1 MKLLDLVAKLSFDDS
16 EFKSGVKSSESGITG
31 LGKTI
36 AGVVSAGAILKLG
49 KDAITTGMNFDSAM
63 SQVGATMGLTQEEI
77 NSTDGVFQKLRK
89 TALEMGSSTK
99 FSASEAA
106 EGLNYLAMSGMDA
119 DTMMKA
125 LPITL
130 QMAGASGIDLATTCD
145 KLTNIM
151 SALGLASKDSA
162 TYMDNMGAVT
172 DVFALTST
180 KANTDVMGLYES
192 ISQVGATARV
202 MQDPLTELSVATG
215 ILADNDIQASEAGTI
230 LRNLLLSLTA
240 PTDKA
245 KKAMDELGFSAFD
258 TNGELRPM
266 QDILQELNSKFSQM
280 TTEEKMNIMN
290 KIFNKT
296 DLKGIN
302 ALLGESGDRWDELQI
317 AIEECEGSAE
327 QMYKT
332 QNDNLKG
339 SLTELSS
346 AVEGLKIAISDKL
359 TPAIRPVVEAITKF
373 AQEVTKVI
381 QGAEDANPVLK
392 ALAMVLTALA
402 GAFVAVKI
410 ASFISSLASMVG
422 ALVLTIGTTGGLT
435 GALGLLAGAMSIN
448 PITLIIGAIGALI
461 TAFIYL
467 WNTSEGFRNFWINLW
482 NGIKSVFQP
491 VCEFLM
497 EGLGKI
503 KDWFGFEWD
512 KSATWGENLL
522 NLFKQLAIKIPELMF
537 KWLSFLPVLFWKALG
552 AIIDY
557 VVEWSSNMWNNFID
571 MCKNILRSI
580 GEWFSQLPQLISEW
594 LSTTIANVSNWVIEM
609 IGKFIEMCT
618 NILQNIKEWFSQ
630 LPYAIGYWLS
640 FSFLTV
646 VSWVDDMCQSIW
658 NLGVFILQTI
668 VEFFSQLPGKI
679 WDFLKMAWDKT
690 STWAVDMWN
699 KFTEMCVN
707 IFNSVVEWFSKL
719 PGKIWEF
726 LTSAWQKVSVW
737 ASDMWN
743 KFREM
748 CINVFNVVVE
758 WFSQLP
764 GKLWNFLMQAIQ
776 KVGEFASNMRN
787 KASEAG
793 RWFSDTLINIVSQ
806 IPSQMI
812 NIGKNIVQGVWNGI
826 KSMASTFMNN
836 VKNFF
841 SGIVDGAKSALGIHS
856 PSREMRDEVGKWIPA
871 GVGVGIERAMPD
883 LERQLQEDME
893 NLTNVKFTPKIDSTL
908 ELANSINSM
917 NQRNIEV
924 QFNVDGR
931 EFNRQVVAPYQD
943 VVSRYNDI
951 RRVR

>member
-16 EFKSGVKSSESGITG
+16 EFGSGVKKSENSITS

-49 KDAITTGMNFDSAM
+49 KDAINTGMNFDSAM
-63 SQVGATMGLTQEEI
+63 SQVAATMGLTQDEI
-77 NSTDGVFQKLRK
+77 NSTDGVFQKLRT
-89 TALEMGSSTK
+89 TALDMGSSTK

-151 SALGLASKDSA
+151 SSLGLASKDSA
-162 TYMDNMGAVT
+162 TYMNNMGTVT

-202 MQDPLTELSVATG
+202 MQNPLSELSIATG

-240 PTDKA
+240 PTDSA

-266 QDILQELNSKFSQM
+266 QDILQELNEKFSQM

-302 ALLGESGDRWDELQI
+302 ALLGESGDRWDELEI
-317 AIEECEGSAE
+317 AIDNCEGSAE

-359 TPAIRPVVEAITKF
+359 TPAIRPVVEVITKF
-373 AQEVTKVI
+373 AQEITKVI
-381 QGAEDANPVLK
+381 QGSEDANPVLE
-392 ALAMVLTALA
+392 ALAMVLTILA

-410 ASFISSLASMVG
+410 SSFISSLVSMVG
-422 ALVLTIGTTGGLT
+422 ALVLTIETAGGLT
-435 GALGLLAGAMSIN
+435 GALGLLSGAMNIN

-461 TAFIYL
+461 AAFIYL
-467 WNTSEGFRNFWINLW
+467 WNTSEGFRNFWINMWENVTSFFQNAW
-482 NGIKSVFQP
+482 NVIVSFVTQTIPQMISDIGTWFSELPSKIGEWLSVTLDNVGQWISDMWNK
-491 VCEFLM
+491 FLEM
-497 EGLGKI
+497 CSNILNTIAEWFSQLPYKISYFLGYGLATTVQWVTNMINNIVQMCVKIFNTIVEWFSQLPGKI
-503 KDWFGFEWD
+503 
-512 KSATWGENLL
+512 
-522 NLFKQLAIKIPELMF
+522 
-537 KWLSFLPVLFWKALG
+537 LSFLTDAYQKASTW
-552 AIIDY
+552 AI
-557 VVEWSSNMWNNFID
+557 NMWNKFIE
-571 MCKNILRSI
+571 MCKNVLNSI
-580 GEWFSQLPQLISEW
+580 GEWFSQLPS
-594 LSTTIANVSNWVIEM
+594 
-609 IGKFIEMCT
+609 
-618 NILQNIKEWFSQ
+618 
-630 LPYAIGYWLS
+630 
-640 FSFLTV
+640 
-646 VSWVDDMCQSIW
+646 
-658 NLGVFILQTI
+658 
-668 VEFFSQLPGKI
+668 KI
-679 WDFLKMAWDKT
+679 
-690 STWAVDMWN
+690 
-699 KFTEMCVN
+699 
-707 IFNSVVEWFSKL
+707 
-719 PGKIWEF
+719 
-726 LTSAWQKVSVW
+726 
-737 ASDMWN
+737 
-743 KFREM
+743 
-748 CINVFNVVVE
+748 
-758 WFSQLP
+758 
-764 GKLWNFLMQAIQ
+764 WNFLTQAIQ
-776 KVGEFASNMRN
+776 RVGEFANNMRN

-793 RWFSDTLINIVSQ
+793 RWFSNTLINIVSQ

-812 NIGKNIVQGVWNGI
+812 NIGRNIVQGVWNGI
-826 KSMASTFMNN
+826 QSMASTFTNN

-841 SGIVDGAKSALGIHS
+841 SGIVNSAKSALGIHS

-893 NLTNVKFTPKIDSTL
+893 NLTNVKFTPKVDSTL
-908 ELANSINSM
+908 ELANSISSM

-943 VVSRYNDI
+943 EVRRYNDI

>member
-49 KDAITTGMNFDSAM
+49 KDAITTGMNFDSSM
-63 SQVGATMGLTQEEI
+63 SQVAATMGLTQDEI

-89 TALEMGSSTK
+89 TALEMGSTTK
-99 FSASEAA
+99 FSSTEASQ
-106 EGLNYLAMSGMDA
+106 GLNYLAMAGLDA

-162 TYMDNMGAVT
+162 TYMNNMGAVT

-192 ISQVGATARV
+192 ISQVGATARI

-215 ILADNDIQASEAGTI
+215 ILADNDIQASESGTI

-240 PTDKA
+240 PTDSA

-381 QGAEDANPVLK
+381 QGVEDANPVLK
-392 ALAMVLTALA
+392 ALAVVLTALA
-402 GAFVAVKI
+402 GAFVTVKI

-435 GALGLLAGAMSIN
+435 GALKLLGGAMNIN
-448 PITLIIGAIGALI
+448 PITLIIGAIGGLV

-467 WNTSEGFRNFWINLW
+467 WNTSEGFRNFWINMWENVTNFFQWAW
-482 NGIKSVFQP
+482 NGIVSFVTQTIPKMISDIGVWFSELP
-491 VCEFLM
+491 
-497 EGLGKI
+497 GK
-503 KDWFGFEWD
+503 
-512 KSATWGENLL
+512 
-522 NLFKQLAIKIPELMF
+522 
-537 KWLSFLPVLFWKALG
+537 
-552 AIIDY
+552 
-557 VVEWSSNMWNNFID
+557 
-571 MCKNILRSI
+571 I
-580 GEWFSQLPQLISEW
+580 GEWISKT
-594 LSTTIANVSNWVIEM
+594 LSDFMQWNFEM
-609 IGKFIEMCT
+609 RQKAIDMCT
-618 NILQNIKEWFSQ
+618 NILQD
-630 LPYAIGYWLS
+630 IGYW
-640 FSFLTV
+640 
-646 VSWVDDMCQSIW
+646 
-658 NLGVFILQTI
+658 
-668 VEFFSQLPGKI
+668 FSQLPGKI
-679 WDFLKMAWDKT
+679 GEWIGKTLTDFMQWNFEMRQKT
-690 STWAVDMWN
+690 IDM
-699 KFTEMCVN
+699 CSN
-707 IFNSVVEWFSKL
+707 ILHDIGVWFSQL
-719 PGKIWEF
+719 PGKIKQWLLQALYNVMEWNF
-726 LTSAWQKVSVW
+726 EMKAKFDKMC
-737 ASDMWN
+737 SD
-743 KFREM
+743 
-748 CINVFNVVVE
+748 ILQNVVQ

-764 GKLWNFLMQAIQ
+764 GKLLSIFANILSN
-776 KVGEFASNMRN
+776 VGSFASNMKT
-787 KASEAG
+787 KAGETG
-793 RWFSDTLINIVSQ
+793 KWFSDTLINIVSN
-806 IPSQMI
+806 IPGQMI
-812 NIGKNIVQGVWNGI
+812 SIGRNIVEGVWGGI
-826 KSMASTFMNN
+826 KSMASTFTNN

-841 SGIVDGAKSALGIHS
+841 QGIVRGAKESLGIHS
-856 PSREMRDEVGKWIPA
+856 PSRVMRDEVGKWIPA

-893 NLTNVKFTPKIDSTL
+893 NLTNVKFTPKVDSTL
-908 ELANSINSM
+908 ELANTISSM

-943 VVSRYNDI
+943 EVRRYNDV

>member
-16 EFKSGVKSSESGITG
+16 EFGSGVKKSENSITS

-49 KDAITTGMNFDSAM
+49 KDAVTTGMNFDSAM
-63 SQVGATMGLTQEEI
+63 SQVAATMGLTQDEI
-77 NSTDGVFQKLRK
+77 NSTDGVFQKLRT
-89 TALEMGSSTK
+89 TALDMGSSTK

-151 SALGLASKDSA
+151 SSLGLASKDSA
-162 TYMDNMGAVT
+162 TYMNNMGTVT

-202 MQDPLTELSVATG
+202 MQNPLSELSIATG

-240 PTDKA
+240 PTDSA

-266 QDILQELNSKFSQM
+266 QDILQELNEKFSQM

-302 ALLGESGDRWDELQI
+302 ALLGESGDRWDELEI
-317 AIEECEGSAE
+317 AIDNCEGSAE

-381 QGAEDANPVLK
+381 QGAEDANPVLE
-392 ALAMVLTALA
+392 ALAMVLTVLA

-410 ASFISSLASMVG
+410 SSFISSLVSMVG
-422 ALVLTIGTTGGLT
+422 ALVLTIQTAGGLT
-435 GALGLLAGAMSIN
+435 GALGLLANAMNIN
-448 PITLIIGAIGALI
+448 PITLIIGAIGGLI
-461 TAFIYL
+461 AAFIYL
-467 WNTSEGFRNFWINLW
+467 WNTSEGFRNFWINMWENVTSFFQNAWNVIVSFVTQTIPQMISDIGIWFSELPFKIGEWLSVTLNNIKLW
-482 NGIKSVFQP
+482 VNEMWVSFIEMCSNILNTITEWFSQLP
-491 VCEFLM
+491 Y
-497 EGLGKI
+497 KI
-503 KDWFGFEWD
+503 GYCLTNALA
-512 KSATWGENLL
+512 ATLQWSTNMV
-522 NLFKQLAIKIPELMF
+522 NSIMQMCIKILDTIVVWFSQLPN
-537 KWLSFLPVLFWKALG
+537 KIWSFLTSAFERTSTWAM
-552 AIIDY
+552 
-557 VVEWSSNMWNNFID
+557 NMWNKFIE
-571 MCKNILRSI
+571 MCRNVLNSI
-580 GEWFSQLPQLISEW
+580 GEWFSQLPS
-594 LSTTIANVSNWVIEM
+594 
-609 IGKFIEMCT
+609 
-618 NILQNIKEWFSQ
+618 
-630 LPYAIGYWLS
+630 
-640 FSFLTV
+640 
-646 VSWVDDMCQSIW
+646 
-658 NLGVFILQTI
+658 
-668 VEFFSQLPGKI
+668 KI
-679 WDFLKMAWDKT
+679 W
-690 STWAVDMWN
+690 SY
-699 KFTEMCVN
+699 
-707 IFNSVVEWFSKL
+707 
-719 PGKIWEF
+719 
-726 LTSAWQKVSVW
+726 LT
-737 ASDMWN
+737 
-743 KFREM
+743 
-748 CINVFNVVVE
+748 
-758 WFSQLP
+758 
-764 GKLWNFLMQAIQ
+764 QAIQ
-776 KVGEFASNMRN
+776 RAGEFANNMRN

-793 RWFSDTLINIVSQ
+793 RWFSNTLINIVSQ

-812 NIGKNIVQGVWNGI
+812 NIGRNIVQGVWNGI
-826 KSMASTFMNN
+826 QSMASTFTNN

-841 SGIVDGAKSALGIHS
+841 SGIVNSAKSALGIHS

-893 NLTNVKFTPKIDSTL
+893 NLTNVKFTPKVDSTL
-908 ELANSINSM
+908 ELANSISSM

-943 VVSRYNDI
+943 EVRRYNDI

>member
-16 EFKSGVKSSESGITG
+16 EFGSGVKKSENSITS

-49 KDAITTGMNFDSAM
+49 KDAINTGMNFDSAM
-63 SQVGATMGLTQEEI
+63 SQVAATMGLTQDEI
-77 NSTDGVFQKLRK
+77 NSTDGVFQKLRT
-89 TALEMGSSTK
+89 TALDMGSSTK

-151 SALGLASKDSA
+151 SSLGLASKDSA
-162 TYMDNMGAVT
+162 TYMNNMGTVT

-202 MQDPLTELSVATG
+202 MQNPLSELSIATG

-240 PTDKA
+240 PTDSA

-266 QDILQELNSKFSQM
+266 QDILQELNEKFSQM

-302 ALLGESGDRWDELQI
+302 ALLGESGDRWDELEI
-317 AIEECEGSAE
+317 AIDNCEGSAE

-359 TPAIRPVVEAITKF
+359 TPVIRPVVDAITEF
-373 AQEVTKVI
+373 AQEITKVI
-381 QGAEDANPVLK
+381 QGAEDANPVLE
-392 ALAMVLTALA
+392 ALAMVLAVLA

-410 ASFISSLASMVG
+410 SSFISSLVSMVG
-422 ALVLTIGTTGGLT
+422 ALVLTIQTAGGLT
-435 GALGLLAGAMSIN
+435 GALGLLTAAMSIN
-448 PITLIIGAIGALI
+448 PITLIIGAIGALVA
-461 TAFIYL
+461 AFIYL
-467 WNTSEGFRNFWINLW
+467 WNTSEGFRNFWINMWENVTSFFQNAWNVIVSFVTQTIPQMISDIGTWFSELPSKIGEWLSVTLNNIKLW
-482 NGIKSVFQP
+482 VNEMWVSFIEMCSNILNTITEWFSQLP
-491 VCEFLM
+491 Y
-497 EGLGKI
+497 KI
-503 KDWFGFEWD
+503 GYCLTNALAATLQW
-512 KSATWGENLL
+512 SANMV
-522 NLFKQLAIKIPELMF
+522 NSIMQMCIKILDTIVVWFSQLPN
-537 KWLSFLPVLFWKALG
+537 KIWSFLTSAFERTSTWAM
-552 AIIDY
+552 
-557 VVEWSSNMWNNFID
+557 NMWNKFIE
-571 MCKNILRSI
+571 MCRNVLNSI
-580 GEWFSQLPQLISEW
+580 GEWFSQLPS
-594 LSTTIANVSNWVIEM
+594 
-609 IGKFIEMCT
+609 
-618 NILQNIKEWFSQ
+618 
-630 LPYAIGYWLS
+630 
-640 FSFLTV
+640 
-646 VSWVDDMCQSIW
+646 
-658 NLGVFILQTI
+658 
-668 VEFFSQLPGKI
+668 KI
-679 WDFLKMAWDKT
+679 
-690 STWAVDMWN
+690 
-699 KFTEMCVN
+699 
-707 IFNSVVEWFSKL
+707 
-719 PGKIWEF
+719 
-726 LTSAWQKVSVW
+726 
-737 ASDMWN
+737 
-743 KFREM
+743 
-748 CINVFNVVVE
+748 
-758 WFSQLP
+758 
-764 GKLWNFLMQAIQ
+764 WNFLTQAIQ
-776 KVGEFASNMRN
+776 RAGEFANNMRN

-806 IPSQMI
+806 IPSKMI

-826 KSMASTFMNN
+826 QSMASTFTNN

-841 SGIVDGAKSALGIHS
+841 SGIVNSAKSALGIHS

-893 NLTNVKFTPKIDSTL
+893 NLTNVKFTPKVDSTL
-908 ELANSINSM
+908 ELANSISSM

-943 VVSRYNDI
+943 EVRRYNDI

>member
-16 EFKSGVKSSESGITG
+16 EFGSGVKKSENSITS

-36 AGVVSAGAILKLG
+36 AGVASAGAVLKLG

-63 SQVGATMGLTQEEI
+63 SQVAATMGLTQDEI
-77 NSTDGVFQKLRK
+77 NSTDGVFQKLRT
-89 TALEMGSSTK
+89 TALDMGSSTK

-151 SALGLASKDSA
+151 SSLGLASKDSA
-162 TYMDNMGAVT
+162 TYMNNMGTVT

-202 MQDPLTELSVATG
+202 MQNPLSELSIATG

-240 PTDKA
+240 PTDSA

-266 QDILQELNSKFSQM
+266 QDILQELNEKFSQM

-302 ALLGESGDRWDELQI
+302 ALLGESGDRWDELEI
-317 AIEECEGSAE
+317 AIDNCEGSAE

-359 TPAIRPVVEAITKF
+359 TPVIRPVVDAITEF
-373 AQEVTKVI
+373 AQEITKVI
-381 QGAEDANPVLK
+381 QGAEDANPVLE
-392 ALAMVLTALA
+392 ALAMVLTVLA

-410 ASFISSLASMVG
+410 SSFISSLVGMVG
-422 ALVLTIGTTGGLT
+422 ALVLTIQTAGGLT
-435 GALGLLAGAMSIN
+435 GALGLLANAMNIN
-448 PITLIIGAIGALI
+448 PITLIIGAIGGLI
-461 TAFIYL
+461 AAFIYL
-467 WNTSEGFRNFWINLW
+467 WNTSEGFRNFWINMWENVTSFFQNAWNVIVSFVTQTIPQMISDIGTWFSELPSKIGEWLSVTLNNIKLW
-482 NGIKSVFQP
+482 VNEMWVSFIEMCSNILNTITEWFSQLP
-491 VCEFLM
+491 Y
-497 EGLGKI
+497 KI
-503 KDWFGFEWD
+503 GYCLTNALAATLQW
-512 KSATWGENLL
+512 SANMV
-522 NLFKQLAIKIPELMF
+522 NSIMQMCIKILDTIVVWFSQLPN
-537 KWLSFLPVLFWKALG
+537 KIWSFLTSAFERTSTWAM
-552 AIIDY
+552 
-557 VVEWSSNMWNNFID
+557 NMWNKFIE
-571 MCKNILRSI
+571 MCRNVLNSI
-580 GEWFSQLPQLISEW
+580 GEWFSQLPS
-594 LSTTIANVSNWVIEM
+594 
-609 IGKFIEMCT
+609 
-618 NILQNIKEWFSQ
+618 
-630 LPYAIGYWLS
+630 
-640 FSFLTV
+640 
-646 VSWVDDMCQSIW
+646 
-658 NLGVFILQTI
+658 
-668 VEFFSQLPGKI
+668 KI
-679 WDFLKMAWDKT
+679 W
-690 STWAVDMWN
+690 SY
-699 KFTEMCVN
+699 
-707 IFNSVVEWFSKL
+707 
-719 PGKIWEF
+719 
-726 LTSAWQKVSVW
+726 LT
-737 ASDMWN
+737 
-743 KFREM
+743 
-748 CINVFNVVVE
+748 
-758 WFSQLP
+758 
-764 GKLWNFLMQAIQ
+764 QAIQ
-776 KVGEFASNMRN
+776 RAGEFANNMRN

-793 RWFSDTLINIVSQ
+793 RWFSNTLINIVSQ

-826 KSMASTFMNN
+826 QSMASTFTNN

-841 SGIVDGAKSALGIHS
+841 SGIVNSAKSALGIHS

-893 NLTNVKFTPKIDSTL
+893 NLTNVKFTPKVDSTL
-908 ELANSINSM
+908 ELANSISSM

-943 VVSRYNDI
+943 EVRRYNDI

>member
-16 EFKSGVKSSESGITG
+16 EFGSGVKKSENSITN

-49 KDAITTGMNFDSAM
+49 KDAVTTGMNFDSAM
-63 SQVGATMGLTQEEI
+63 SQVAATMGLTQDEI
-77 NSTDGVFQKLRK
+77 NSTDGVFQQLRT
-89 TALEMGSSTK
+89 TALDMGSSTK

-151 SALGLASKDSA
+151 SSLGLASKDSA
-162 TYMDNMGAVT
+162 TYMNNMGTVT

-202 MQDPLTELSVATG
+202 MQNPLSELSIATG

-240 PTDKA
+240 PTDSA

-266 QDILQELNSKFSQM
+266 QDILQELNEKFSQM

-302 ALLGESGDRWDELQI
+302 ALLGESGDRWDELEI
-317 AIEECEGSAE
+317 AIDNCEGSAE

-359 TPAIRPVVEAITKF
+359 TPVIRPVVDAITEF

-381 QGAEDANPVLK
+381 QGAEDANPVLE
-392 ALAMVLTALA
+392 ALAMVLTVLA

-410 ASFISSLASMVG
+410 SSFISSLVSMVG
-422 ALVLTIGTTGGLT
+422 ALVLTIQTAGGLT
-435 GALGLLAGAMSIN
+435 GALGLLTGAMNIN
-448 PITLIIGAIGALI
+448 PITLIIGAIGALVA
-461 TAFIYL
+461 AFIYL
-467 WNTSEGFRNFWINLW
+467 WNTSEGFRNFWINMWENVTSFFQNAWNVIVSFVTQTIPQMISDIGTWFSELPFKIGEWLSVTLNNIKLW
-482 NGIKSVFQP
+482 VNEMWVSFIEMCSNILNTITEWFSQLP
-491 VCEFLM
+491 Y
-497 EGLGKI
+497 KI
-503 KDWFGFEWD
+503 GYCLTNALAATLQW
-512 KSATWGENLL
+512 SANMV
-522 NLFKQLAIKIPELMF
+522 NSIMQMCIKILDTIVVWFSQLPN
-537 KWLSFLPVLFWKALG
+537 KIWSFLTSAFERTSTWAM
-552 AIIDY
+552 
-557 VVEWSSNMWNNFID
+557 NMWNKFIE
-571 MCKNILRSI
+571 MCRNVLNSI
-580 GEWFSQLPQLISEW
+580 GEWFSQLPS
-594 LSTTIANVSNWVIEM
+594 
-609 IGKFIEMCT
+609 
-618 NILQNIKEWFSQ
+618 
-630 LPYAIGYWLS
+630 
-640 FSFLTV
+640 
-646 VSWVDDMCQSIW
+646 
-658 NLGVFILQTI
+658 
-668 VEFFSQLPGKI
+668 KI
-679 WDFLKMAWDKT
+679 W
-690 STWAVDMWN
+690 SY
-699 KFTEMCVN
+699 
-707 IFNSVVEWFSKL
+707 
-719 PGKIWEF
+719 
-726 LTSAWQKVSVW
+726 LT
-737 ASDMWN
+737 
-743 KFREM
+743 
-748 CINVFNVVVE
+748 
-758 WFSQLP
+758 
-764 GKLWNFLMQAIQ
+764 QAIQ
-776 KVGEFASNMRN
+776 RAGEFANNMRN

-793 RWFSDTLINIVSQ
+793 RWFSNTLINIVSQ
-806 IPSQMI
+806 IPGQMI

-826 KSMASTFMNN
+826 QSMASTFTNN

-841 SGIVDGAKSALGIHS
+841 SGIVNSAKSALGIHS

-893 NLTNVKFTPKIDSTL
+893 NLTNVKFTPKVDSTL
-908 ELANSINSM
+908 ELANSISSM

-943 VVSRYNDI
+943 EVRRYNDI

>member
-36 AGVVSAGAILKLG
+36 AGVVSAGAVLKLG

-63 SQVGATMGLTQEEI
+63 SQVASTMGLTQDEI
-77 NSTDGVFQKLRK
+77 KSTDGVFAKLRQ
-89 TALEMGSSTK
+89 TALDMGSSTK
-99 FSASEAA
+99 YSATEASR
-106 EGLNYLAMSGMDA
+106 GLNYLAMAGLDA

-130 QMAGASGIDLATTCD
+130 KNAGATGIDLATTCD

-162 TYMDNMGAVT
+162 TYVNNMGAVT
-172 DVFALTST
+172 DVLALTST

-240 PTDKA
+240 PTDTA
-245 KKAMDELGFSAFD
+245 RKAMDKLGFSAFD
-258 TNGELRPM
+258 ANGELRPM
-266 QDILQELNSKFSQM
+266 QDILQELNEKFSEM
-280 TTEEKMNIMN
+280 TTAEKMNIMN

-302 ALLGESGDRWDELQI
+302 ALLGDSGDRWDELQI
-317 AIEECEGSAE
+317 AIEECEGTAE

-359 TPAIRPVVEAITKF
+359 TPAIRPVVEAITVF
-373 AQEVTKVI
+373 VQEVAKVI

-392 ALAMVLTALA
+392 ALAVVLTALS

-448 PITLIIGAIGALI
+448 PLTLIIGAIGALV

-467 WNTSEGFRNFWINLW
+467 WNTSEGFRNFWINMWENVTNFFQNAW
-482 NGIKSVFQP
+482 NWIVDFVTQTIPQMISNIGTWFSELP
-491 VCEFLM
+491 S
-497 EGLGKI
+497 KI
-503 KDWFGFEWD
+503 
-512 KSATWGENLL
+512 GE
-522 NLFKQLAIKIPELMF
+522 
-537 KWLSFLPVLFWKALG
+537 WLSVTLQNIGTWV
-552 AIIDY
+552 
-557 VVEWSSNMWNNFID
+557 SNMWNSFIN
-571 MCKNILRSI
+571 MCKNILQSTV
-580 GEWFSQLPQLISEW
+580 EWFSQLPQRIGEW
-594 LSTTIANVSNWVIEM
+594 LSTTIANVSSWTSDMLN
-609 IGKFIEMCT
+609 KFIEMGAQ
-618 NILQNIKEWFSQ
+618 ILVATANWLMQ
-630 LPYAIGYWLS
+630 LPFKLLYWLS
-640 FSFLTV
+640 YGFFTV
-646 VSWVDDMCQSIW
+646 VKWVDDMCQAFW
-658 NLGVFILQTI
+658 DLGVSVLTTVIQW
-668 VEFFSQLPGKI
+668 FSQLPGKI
-679 WDFLKMAWDKT
+679 WEFLKMAWDKV

-699 KFTEMCVN
+699 KFKEMCVN
-707 IFNSVVEWFSKL
+707 IFNSVVEWFSQL

-726 LTSAWQKVSVW
+726 LKMAWERTSTW
-737 ASDMWN
+737 AIDMLN
-743 KFREM
+743 KFKEM
-748 CINVFNVVVE
+748 CSNVLSAIEE

-764 GKLWNFLMQAIQ
+764 GKIWGFLSSAIQ
-776 KVGEFASNMRN
+776 KAKEFASNMRST
-787 KASEAG
+787 ASEAG
-793 RWFSDTLINIVSQ
+793 RWFLNTLVQEVSQ
-806 IPSQMI
+806 IPSRMVE
-812 NIGKNIVQGVWNGI
+812 IGKQIVNGVWTGI

-841 SGIVDGAKSALGIHS
+841 GSIVQGAKDALGIHS

-871 GVGVGIERAMPD
+871 GVGVGIEREMPD

-893 NLTNVKFTPKIDSTL
+893 NLTNVKFTPKVDSTL
-908 ELANSINSM
+908 ELANTISSM

-943 VVSRYNDI
+943 EVRRYNDV

>member
-16 EFKSGVKSSESGITG
+16 EFKSGVNKSENSITG

-63 SQVGATMGLTQEEI
+63 SQVAATMGLTQDEI
-77 NSTDGVFQKLRK
+77 KSTDGVFAKLRQ
-89 TALEMGSSTK
+89 TALDMGSSTRY
-99 FSASEAA
+99 SSTEAA
-106 EGLNYLAMSGMDA
+106 EGMNYLALAGLKA
-119 DTMMKA
+119 DTMMEA
-125 LPITL
+125 LPLTL
-130 QMAGASGIDLATTCD
+130 KMAGASGLDLATTCN

-151 SALGLASKDSA
+151 GALGLASEDST
-162 TYMDNMGAVT
+162 TYIYNMGSVM
-172 DVFALTST
+172 DVFASTST

-192 ISQVGATARV
+192 VSQVGATARIMV
-202 MQDPLTELSVATG
+202 DPLSELSIATG

-245 KKAMDELGFSAFD
+245 REAMDKMHFSAFD
-258 TNGELRPM
+258 ANEELKPM
-266 QDILQELNSKFSQM
+266 QQILQELNAELSGM
-280 TTEEKMNIMN
+280 TTEERMDVMN

-302 ALLGESGDRWDELQI
+302 ALLEESGDKWDRLNEAL
-317 AIEECEGSAE
+317 EECEGSAE
-327 QMYKT
+327 EMYRT
-332 QNDNLKG
+332 QNDNLLG
-339 SLTELSS
+339 SLTELQS
-346 AVEGLKIAISDKL
+346 AIEGVQIAISDAL
-359 TPAIRPVVEAITKF
+359 TPVIRPVVEAMTKF

-381 QGAEDANPVLK
+381 RNAEDANPVLK
-392 ALAMVLTALA
+392 ALAVALSALA

-448 PITLIIGAIGALI
+448 PITLIIGAIGALV

-537 KWLSFLPVLFWKALG
+537 KWLSFLPMLFWKALG
-552 AIIDY
+552 SIIEF
-557 VVEWSSNMWNNFID
+557 VVEWASNMWNNFID
-571 MCKNILRSI
+571 MCQNILQSI
-580 GEWFSQLPQLISEW
+580 GDWFSQLPQRIGEW
-594 LSTTIANVSNWVIEM
+594 LSTTIENVSNWVVEM
-609 IGKFIEMCT
+609 INKFIEMGIE
-618 NILQNIKEWFSQ
+618 ILVATVDWLVQ
-630 LPYAIGYWLS
+630 LPFKLLYWLS
-640 FSFLTV
+640 YAFFTV
-646 VSWVDDMCQSIW
+646 VRWVDEMCQAFW
-658 NLGVFILQTI
+658 DLGVTVLKTI
-668 VEFFSQLPGKI
+668 IEWFCQLPGKI
-679 WDFLKMAWDKT
+679 WEFLKMAWEKT

-699 KFTEMCVN
+699 KFKEMCVN
-707 IFNSVVEWFSKL
+707 IFNSVVEWFRQLPGKIWEFLKMAWEKTTTWAFDMWNKFKEMCSNVLNSVGEWFSKL

-726 LTSAWQKVSVW
+726 LKSAVQK
-737 ASDMWN
+737 A
-743 KFREM
+743 
-748 CINVFNVVVE
+748 
-758 WFSQLP
+758 
-764 GKLWNFLMQAIQ
+764 
-776 KVGEFASNMRN
+776 GEFASNM
-787 KASEAG
+787 KDKGKEAG
-793 RWFSDTLINIVSQ
+793 KWFLDSLINIVSQ
-806 IPSQMI
+806 IPGQMV
-812 NIGKNIVQGVWNGI
+812 NIGKNIVQGVWRGI
-826 KSMASTFMNN
+826 QSMASTFMNN

-841 SGIVDGAKSALGIHS
+841 GSIVQGAKDALGIHS

-893 NLTNVKFTPKIDSTL
+893 NLTNVKFTPKVDSTL
-908 ELANSINSM
+908 ELANTISSM

-943 VVSRYNDI
+943 EVRRYNDI

>member
-16 EFKSGVKSSESGITG
+16 EFGSGVKKSENSITS

-63 SQVGATMGLTQEEI
+63 SQVAATMGLTQDEM
-77 NSTDGVFQKLRK
+77 NSTDGVFQKLRT
-89 TALEMGSSTK
+89 TALDMGSSTK

-151 SALGLASKDSA
+151 SALGLASEDSA
-162 TYMDNMGAVT
+162 TYMNNMGTVT

-202 MQDPLTELSVATG
+202 MQNPLSELSIATG

-240 PTDKA
+240 PTDSA

-266 QDILQELNSKFSQM
+266 QDILQELNEKFSQM

-302 ALLGESGDRWDELQI
+302 ALLGESGDRWDELEI
-317 AIEECEGSAE
+317 AIDNCEGSAE

-373 AQEVTKVI
+373 AQEITKVI
-381 QGAEDANPVLK
+381 QGAEDANPVLE
-392 ALAMVLTALA
+392 ALAMVLTVLA

-410 ASFISSLASMVG
+410 SSFISSLVSMVG
-422 ALVLTIGTTGGLT
+422 ALVLTIETAGGLT
-435 GALGLLAGAMSIN
+435 GALGLLSGAMNIN
-448 PITLIIGAIGALI
+448 PITLIIGAIGALV

-467 WNTSEGFRNFWINLW
+467 WNTSEGFRNFWINMWENVTSFFQNAW
-482 NGIKSVFQP
+482 NVIVSFVTQTIPQMISDIGTWFSELP
-491 VCEFLM
+491 S
-497 EGLGKI
+497 KI
-503 KDWFGFEWD
+503 
-512 KSATWGENLL
+512 GE
-522 NLFKQLAIKIPELMF
+522 
-537 KWLSFLPVLFWKALG
+537 WLSVTLDNVGQW
-552 AIIDY
+552 ISD
-557 VVEWSSNMWNNFID
+557 MWNNFLEMCSNILNTIAEWFSQLPYKIGYFLGYGLVTTVQWVTD
-571 MCKNILRSI
+571 MINNIVQMCVKIFDTIVEWFSQLPGKIWSFLTDAYQKASTWAVNMWNKFIEMCKNVLNSI
-580 GEWFSQLPQLISEW
+580 GEWFSQLPS
-594 LSTTIANVSNWVIEM
+594 
-609 IGKFIEMCT
+609 
-618 NILQNIKEWFSQ
+618 
-630 LPYAIGYWLS
+630 
-640 FSFLTV
+640 
-646 VSWVDDMCQSIW
+646 
-658 NLGVFILQTI
+658 
-668 VEFFSQLPGKI
+668 KI
-679 WDFLKMAWDKT
+679 
-690 STWAVDMWN
+690 
-699 KFTEMCVN
+699 
-707 IFNSVVEWFSKL
+707 
-719 PGKIWEF
+719 
-726 LTSAWQKVSVW
+726 
-737 ASDMWN
+737 
-743 KFREM
+743 
-748 CINVFNVVVE
+748 
-758 WFSQLP
+758 
-764 GKLWNFLMQAIQ
+764 WNFLTQAIQ
-776 KVGEFASNMRN
+776 RVGEFANNMRN

-793 RWFSDTLINIVSQ
+793 RWFSNTLINIVSQ

-826 KSMASTFMNN
+826 QSMASTFTNN

-841 SGIVDGAKSALGIHS
+841 SGIVNSAKSALGIHS

-893 NLTNVKFTPKIDSTL
+893 NLTNVKFTPKVDSTL
-908 ELANSINSM
+908 ELANSISSM

-943 VVSRYNDI
+943 EVRRYNDI

>member
-16 EFKSGVKSSESGITG
+16 EFKSGVKSSERGITG

-63 SQVGATMGLTQEEI
+63 SQVGATMGLTQDEI

-89 TALEMGSSTK
+89 TALEMGSTTK
-99 FSASEAA
+99 FSASESA
-106 EGLNYLAMSGMDA
+106 EGLNYLAMAGLDA

-215 ILADNDIQASEAGTI
+215 ILADNDIQASESGTI

-240 PTDKA
+240 PTDSA
-245 KKAMDELGFSAFD
+245 KKAMDRLQFSAFD
-258 TNGELRPM
+258 VNGELRPM
-266 QDILQELNSKFSQM
+266 QDILQELNGKFSEM

-302 ALLGESGDRWDELQI
+302 ALLEDSGDRWDELQI

-381 QGAEDANPVLK
+381 QGTEDANPVLK

-402 GAFVAVKI
+402 GAFVSVKI
-410 ASFISSLASMVG
+410 ASFISSLAGMVG

-435 GALGLLAGAMSIN
+435 GALKLLGGAMNIN
-448 PITLIIGAIGALI
+448 PITLIIGAIGGLV

-482 NGIKSVFQP
+482 DNIVEFFKWAWNGIVSFVTETIPNMISNIGTWFSELP
-491 VCEFLM
+491 D
-497 EGLGKI
+497 KI
-503 KDWFGFEWD
+503 
-512 KSATWGENLL
+512 GE
-522 NLFKQLAIKIPELMF
+522 
-537 KWLSFLPVLFWKALG
+537 WLSVTLQNIGTWVS
-552 AIIDY
+552 D
-557 VVEWSSNMWNNFID
+557 MWNKFIE
-571 MCKNILRSI
+571 MCQNILQSI
-580 GEWFSQLPQLISEW
+580 GDWFSQLPQRISEW
-594 LSTTIANVSNWVIEM
+594 LSTTIENVSNWVVEM
-609 IGKFIEMCT
+609 INKFIEMGT
-618 NILQNIKEWFSQ
+618 EILIATVNWLMQ
-630 LPYAIGYWLS
+630 LPFKLLYWLS
-640 FSFLTV
+640 YGFFTV
-646 VSWVDDMCQSIW
+646 VKWVDDMCQAFW
-658 NLGVFILQTI
+658 DLGVSVLTTVIQW
-668 VEFFSQLPGKI
+668 FSQLPGKI
-679 WDFLKMAWDKT
+679 WEFLKMAWDKT

-699 KFTEMCVN
+699 KFIEMCVN

-737 ASDMWN
+737 TSDMWN

-787 KASEAG
+787 KGSEAG

-826 KSMASTFMNN
+826 QSMASTFMNN

-841 SGIVDGAKSALGIHS
+841 GSIVQGAKDALGIHS

-893 NLTNVKFTPKIDSTL
+893 NLTNVKFTPKVDSTL
-908 ELANSINSM
+908 ELANTISSM

-943 VVSRYNDI
+943 EVRRYNDV

>member
-16 EFKSGVKSSESGITG
+16 EFGSGVKKSENSITS

-49 KDAITTGMNFDSAM
+49 KDAVTTGMNFDSAM
-63 SQVGATMGLTQEEI
+63 SQVAATMGLTQNEI
-77 NSTDGVFQKLRK
+77 NSTDGVFQKLRT
-89 TALEMGSSTK
+89 TALDMGSSTK

-151 SALGLASKDSA
+151 SALGLASKDST
-162 TYMDNMGAVT
+162 TYMNNMGTVT

-202 MQDPLTELSVATG
+202 MQNPLSELSIATG

-240 PTDKA
+240 PTDSA

-266 QDILQELNSKFSQM
+266 QDILQELNEKFSQM

-302 ALLGESGDRWDELQI
+302 ALLGESGDRWDELEI
-317 AIEECEGSAE
+317 AIDNCEGAAE

-359 TPAIRPVVEAITKF
+359 TPVIRPVVDAITEF
-373 AQEVTKVI
+373 AQEITKVI
-381 QGAEDANPVLK
+381 QGAEDANPVLE
-392 ALAMVLTALA
+392 ALAMVLTVLA

-410 ASFISSLASMVG
+410 SSFISSLVSMVG
-422 ALVLTIGTTGGLT
+422 ALVLTIKTAGGLT
-435 GALGLLAGAMSIN
+435 GALGLLSGAMNIN
-448 PITLIIGAIGALI
+448 PITLIIGAIGGLI
-461 TAFIYL
+461 AAFIYL
-467 WNTSEGFRNFWINLW
+467 WNTSEGFRNFWINMWENVTSFFQNAWNVIVSFVTQTIPQMISDIGTWFSELPFKIGEWLSVTLNNIKLW
-482 NGIKSVFQP
+482 VNEMWVSFIEMCSNILNTITEWFSQLP
-491 VCEFLM
+491 Y
-497 EGLGKI
+497 KI
-503 KDWFGFEWD
+503 GYCLTNALAATLQW
-512 KSATWGENLL
+512 SANMV
-522 NLFKQLAIKIPELMF
+522 NSIMQMCIKILDTIVVWFSQLPN
-537 KWLSFLPVLFWKALG
+537 KIWSFLTSAFERTSTWAM
-552 AIIDY
+552 
-557 VVEWSSNMWNNFID
+557 NMWNKFIE
-571 MCKNILRSI
+571 MCRNVLNSI
-580 GEWFSQLPQLISEW
+580 GEWFSQLPS
-594 LSTTIANVSNWVIEM
+594 
-609 IGKFIEMCT
+609 
-618 NILQNIKEWFSQ
+618 
-630 LPYAIGYWLS
+630 
-640 FSFLTV
+640 
-646 VSWVDDMCQSIW
+646 
-658 NLGVFILQTI
+658 
-668 VEFFSQLPGKI
+668 KI
-679 WDFLKMAWDKT
+679 W
-690 STWAVDMWN
+690 SY
-699 KFTEMCVN
+699 
-707 IFNSVVEWFSKL
+707 
-719 PGKIWEF
+719 
-726 LTSAWQKVSVW
+726 LT
-737 ASDMWN
+737 
-743 KFREM
+743 
-748 CINVFNVVVE
+748 
-758 WFSQLP
+758 
-764 GKLWNFLMQAIQ
+764 QAIQ
-776 KVGEFASNMRN
+776 RAGEFANNMRN

-806 IPSQMI
+806 IPSKMI

-826 KSMASTFMNN
+826 QSMASTFTNN

-841 SGIVDGAKSALGIHS
+841 SGIVNSAKSALGIHS

-893 NLTNVKFTPKIDSTL
+893 NLTNVKFTPKVDSTL
-908 ELANSINSM
+908 ELANSISSM

-943 VVSRYNDI
+943 EVRRYNDI

>member
-16 EFKSGVKSSESGITG
+16 EFGSGVKKSENSITS

-36 AGVVSAGAILKLG
+36 AGVVSAGAVLKLG

-63 SQVGATMGLTQEEI
+63 SQVAATMGLTQDEI
-77 NSTDGVFQKLRK
+77 NSTDGVFQKLRT
-89 TALEMGSSTK
+89 TALDMGSSTK

-151 SALGLASKDSA
+151 SALGLASEDSA
-162 TYMDNMGAVT
+162 TYMNNMGTVT

-202 MQDPLTELSVATG
+202 MQNPLSELSIATG

-240 PTDKA
+240 PTDSA

-266 QDILQELNSKFSQM
+266 QDILQELNEKFSQM

-302 ALLGESGDRWDELQI
+302 ALLGESGDRWDELEI
-317 AIEECEGSAE
+317 AIDNCEGSAE

-359 TPAIRPVVEAITKF
+359 TPAIRPVVDVITKF
-373 AQEVTKVI
+373 AQEITKVI
-381 QGAEDANPVLK
+381 QGSEDANPVLE
-392 ALAMVLTALA
+392 ALAMVLTILA

-410 ASFISSLASMVG
+410 SSFISSLVSMVG
-422 ALVLTIGTTGGLT
+422 ALVLTIQTAGGLT
-435 GALGLLAGAMSIN
+435 GALGLLANAMNIN
-448 PITLIIGAIGALI
+448 PITLIIGAIGGLI
-461 TAFIYL
+461 AAFIYL
-467 WNTSEGFRNFWINLW
+467 WNTSEGFRNFWINMWENVTSFFQNAWNVIVSFVTQTIPQMISDIGTWFSELPSKIGEWLSVTLNNIKLW
-482 NGIKSVFQP
+482 VNEMWVSFIEMCSNILNTITEWFSQLP
-491 VCEFLM
+491 Y
-497 EGLGKI
+497 KI
-503 KDWFGFEWD
+503 GYCLTNALAATLQW
-512 KSATWGENLL
+512 SANMV
-522 NLFKQLAIKIPELMF
+522 NSIMQMCIKILDTIVVWFSQLPN
-537 KWLSFLPVLFWKALG
+537 KIWSFLTSAFERTSTWAM
-552 AIIDY
+552 
-557 VVEWSSNMWNNFID
+557 NMWNKFIE
-571 MCKNILRSI
+571 MCRNVLNSI
-580 GEWFSQLPQLISEW
+580 GEWFSQLPS
-594 LSTTIANVSNWVIEM
+594 
-609 IGKFIEMCT
+609 
-618 NILQNIKEWFSQ
+618 
-630 LPYAIGYWLS
+630 
-640 FSFLTV
+640 
-646 VSWVDDMCQSIW
+646 
-658 NLGVFILQTI
+658 
-668 VEFFSQLPGKI
+668 KI
-679 WDFLKMAWDKT
+679 W
-690 STWAVDMWN
+690 SY
-699 KFTEMCVN
+699 
-707 IFNSVVEWFSKL
+707 
-719 PGKIWEF
+719 
-726 LTSAWQKVSVW
+726 LT
-737 ASDMWN
+737 
-743 KFREM
+743 
-748 CINVFNVVVE
+748 
-758 WFSQLP
+758 
-764 GKLWNFLMQAIQ
+764 QAIQ
-776 KVGEFASNMRN
+776 RAGEFANNMRN

-793 RWFSDTLINIVSQ
+793 RWFSNTLINIVSQ

-826 KSMASTFMNN
+826 QSMASTFTNN

-841 SGIVDGAKSALGIHS
+841 SGIVNSAKSALGIHS

-893 NLTNVKFTPKIDSTL
+893 NLTNVKFTPKVDSTL
-908 ELANSINSM
+908 ELANSISSM

-943 VVSRYNDI
+943 EVRRYNDI

>member
-16 EFKSGVKSSESGITG
+16 EFGSGVKKSENSITS

-36 AGVVSAGAILKLG
+36 AGVVSAGAVLKLG

-63 SQVGATMGLTQEEI
+63 SQVAATMGLTQDEI
-77 NSTDGVFQKLRK
+77 NSTDGVFQKLRT
-89 TALEMGSSTK
+89 TALDMGSSTK

-162 TYMDNMGAVT
+162 TYMNNIGTVT

-202 MQDPLTELSVATG
+202 MQNPLSELSIATG

-240 PTDKA
+240 PTDSA

-266 QDILQELNSKFSQM
+266 QDILQELNEKFSQM

-302 ALLGESGDRWDELQI
+302 ALLGESGDRWDELEI
-317 AIEECEGSAE
+317 AIDNCEGSAE

-373 AQEVTKVI
+373 AQEITKVI
-381 QGAEDANPVLK
+381 QGAEDANPVLE
-392 ALAMVLTALA
+392 ALAMVLTVLA

-410 ASFISSLASMVG
+410 SSFISSLVSMVG
-422 ALVLTIGTTGGLT
+422 ALVLTIKTAGGLT
-435 GALGLLAGAMSIN
+435 GALGLLSGAMNIN
-448 PITLIIGAIGALI
+448 PITLIIGAIGALV

-467 WNTSEGFRNFWINLW
+467 WNTSEGFRNFWINMWENVTSFFQNAW
-482 NGIKSVFQP
+482 NVIVSFVTQTIPQMISDIGTWFSELP
-491 VCEFLM
+491 S
-497 EGLGKI
+497 KI
-503 KDWFGFEWD
+503 
-512 KSATWGENLL
+512 GE
-522 NLFKQLAIKIPELMF
+522 
-537 KWLSFLPVLFWKALG
+537 WLSVTLDNVGQW
-552 AIIDY
+552 ISD
-557 VVEWSSNMWNNFID
+557 MWNNFLE
-571 MCKNILRSI
+571 MCSNILN
-580 GEWFSQLPQLISEW
+580 
-594 LSTTIANVSNWVIEM
+594 TIA
-609 IGKFIEMCT
+609 
-618 NILQNIKEWFSQ
+618 EWFSQ
-630 LPYAIGYWLS
+630 LPYKIGY
-640 FSFLTV
+640 FLGYGLVTTV
-646 VSWVDDMCQSIW
+646 QWVTDMINNIVQMCVKI
-658 NLGVFILQTI
+658 FDTI
-668 VEFFSQLPGKI
+668 VEWFSQLPGKI
-679 WDFLKMAWDKT
+679 WSFLTDAYQKA

-699 KFTEMCVN
+699 KFIEMCKNVL
-707 IFNSVVEWFSKL
+707 NSI
-719 PGKIWEF
+719 G
-726 LTSAWQKVSVW
+726 
-737 ASDMWN
+737 
-743 KFREM
+743 
-748 CINVFNVVVE
+748 E

-764 GKLWNFLMQAIQ
+764 SKIWNFLTQAIQ
-776 KVGEFASNMRN
+776 RVGEFANNMRN

-826 KSMASTFMNN
+826 QSMASTFMNN

-841 SGIVDGAKSALGIHS
+841 SGIVNGAKSALGIHS

-893 NLTNVKFTPKIDSTL
+893 NLTNVKFTPKVDSTL
-908 ELANSINSM
+908 ELANSISSM

-943 VVSRYNDI
+943 EVRRYNDI

>member
-16 EFKSGVKSSESGITG
+16 EFGSGVKKSENSITS

-49 KDAITTGMNFDSAM
+49 KDAINTGMNFDSAM
-63 SQVGATMGLTQEEI
+63 SQVAATMGLTQDEI
-77 NSTDGVFQKLRK
+77 NSTDGVFQKLRT
-89 TALEMGSSTK
+89 TALDMGSSTK

-162 TYMDNMGAVT
+162 TYMNNMGTVT

-202 MQDPLTELSVATG
+202 MQNPLSELSIATG

-240 PTDKA
+240 PTDSA

-266 QDILQELNSKFSQM
+266 QDILQELNEKFSQM

-302 ALLGESGDRWDELQI
+302 ALLGESGDRWDELEI
-317 AIEECEGSAE
+317 AIDNCEGSAE

-359 TPAIRPVVEAITKF
+359 TPVIRPVVDAITKF
-373 AQEVTKVI
+373 AQEITKVI
-381 QGAEDANPVLK
+381 QGAEDANPVLE
-392 ALAMVLTALA
+392 ALAMVLAVLA
-402 GAFVAVKI
+402 GAFAAIKI
-410 ASFISSLASMVG
+410 TSFIGSLVGMVG
-422 ALVLTIGTTGGLT
+422 ALVLTIQTAGGLT
-435 GALGLLAGAMSIN
+435 GALGLLANAMNIN
-448 PITLIIGAIGALI
+448 PITLIIGAIGGLI
-461 TAFIYL
+461 AAFIYL
-467 WNTSEGFRNFWINLW
+467 WNTSEGFRIFWINMWENITNFFQNAW
-482 NGIKSVFQP
+482 NGMV
-491 VCEFLM
+491 EFVTQTIPQM
-497 EGLGKI
+497 ISDIGT
-503 KDWFGFEWD
+503 WF
-512 KSATWGENLL
+512 S
-522 NLFKQLAIKIPELMF
+522 ELPS
-537 KWLSFLPVLFWKALG
+537 K
-552 AIIDY
+552 
-557 VVEWSSNMWNNFID
+557 
-571 MCKNILRSI
+571 I
-580 GEWFSQLPQLISEW
+580 GEWLSATLDNVGQWISDMWNSFLEMCSNI
-594 LSTTIANVSNWVIEM
+594 LNTIA
-609 IGKFIEMCT
+609 
-618 NILQNIKEWFSQ
+618 EWFSQ
-630 LPYAIGYWLS
+630 LPYKISYFLGYGLVA
-640 FSFLTV
+640 TV
-646 VSWVDDMCQSIW
+646 QWATDMINNIVQMCVKI
-658 NLGVFILQTI
+658 FDTI
-668 VEFFSQLPGKI
+668 VEWFSQLPGKI
-679 WDFLKMAWDKT
+679 WSFLTDAYQKA

-699 KFTEMCVN
+699 KFIEMCKNVL
-707 IFNSVVEWFSKL
+707 NSI
-719 PGKIWEF
+719 G
-726 LTSAWQKVSVW
+726 
-737 ASDMWN
+737 
-743 KFREM
+743 
-748 CINVFNVVVE
+748 E

-764 GKLWNFLMQAIQ
+764 SKIWNFLTQAIQ
-776 KVGEFASNMRN
+776 RVGEFANNMRN

-826 KSMASTFMNN
+826 QSMASTFMNN

-841 SGIVDGAKSALGIHS
+841 SGIVNGAKSALGIHS

-893 NLTNVKFTPKIDSTL
+893 NLTNVKFTPKVDSTL
-908 ELANSINSM
+908 ELANSISSM

-943 VVSRYNDI
+943 EVRRYNDI

>member
-16 EFKSGVKSSESGITG
+16 EFGSGVKKSENSITS

-49 KDAITTGMNFDSAM
+49 KDAINTGMNFDSAM
-63 SQVGATMGLTQEEI
+63 SQVAATMGLTQDEI
-77 NSTDGVFQKLRK
+77 NSTDGVFQKLRT
-89 TALEMGSSTK
+89 TALDMGSSTK

-151 SALGLASKDSA
+151 SSLGLASKDSA
-162 TYMDNMGAVT
+162 TYMNNMGTVT

-202 MQDPLTELSVATG
+202 MQNPLSELSIATG

-240 PTDKA
+240 PTDSA

-266 QDILQELNSKFSQM
+266 QDILQELNEKFSQM

-302 ALLGESGDRWDELQI
+302 ALLGESGDRWDELEI
-317 AIEECEGSAE
+317 AIDNCEGSAE

-359 TPAIRPVVEAITKF
+359 TPAIRPVVEVITKF
-373 AQEVTKVI
+373 AQEITKVI
-381 QGAEDANPVLK
+381 QGAEDANPVLE
-392 ALAMVLTALA
+392 ALAMVLTILA

-410 ASFISSLASMVG
+410 SSFISSLVSMVG
-422 ALVLTIGTTGGLT
+422 ALVLTIETAGGLT
-435 GALGLLAGAMSIN
+435 GALGLLSGAMNIN
-448 PITLIIGAIGALI
+448 PITLIIGAIGALV

-467 WNTSEGFRNFWINLW
+467 WNTSEGFRNFWINMWENVTSFFQNAW
-482 NGIKSVFQP
+482 NVIVSFVTQTIPQMISDIGTWFSELP
-491 VCEFLM
+491 S
-497 EGLGKI
+497 KI
-503 KDWFGFEWD
+503 
-512 KSATWGENLL
+512 GE
-522 NLFKQLAIKIPELMF
+522 
-537 KWLSFLPVLFWKALG
+537 WLSVTLDNVGQW
-552 AIIDY
+552 ISD
-557 VVEWSSNMWNNFID
+557 MWNNFLEMCSNILNTIAEWFSQLPYKIGYFLGYGLVTTVQWVTD
-571 MCKNILRSI
+571 MINNIVQMCVKIFDTIVEWFSQLPGKIWSFLTDAYQKASTWAVNMWNKFIEMCKNVLNSI
-580 GEWFSQLPQLISEW
+580 GEWFSQLPS
-594 LSTTIANVSNWVIEM
+594 
-609 IGKFIEMCT
+609 
-618 NILQNIKEWFSQ
+618 
-630 LPYAIGYWLS
+630 
-640 FSFLTV
+640 
-646 VSWVDDMCQSIW
+646 
-658 NLGVFILQTI
+658 
-668 VEFFSQLPGKI
+668 KI
-679 WDFLKMAWDKT
+679 
-690 STWAVDMWN
+690 
-699 KFTEMCVN
+699 
-707 IFNSVVEWFSKL
+707 
-719 PGKIWEF
+719 
-726 LTSAWQKVSVW
+726 
-737 ASDMWN
+737 
-743 KFREM
+743 
-748 CINVFNVVVE
+748 
-758 WFSQLP
+758 
-764 GKLWNFLMQAIQ
+764 WNFLTQAIQ
-776 KVGEFASNMRN
+776 RVGEFANNMRN

-826 KSMASTFMNN
+826 QSMASTFMNN

-841 SGIVDGAKSALGIHS
+841 SGIVNGAKSALGIHS

-893 NLTNVKFTPKIDSTL
+893 NLTNVKFTPKVDSTL
-908 ELANSINSM
+908 ELANSISSM

-943 VVSRYNDI
+943 EVRRYNDI

>member
-36 AGVVSAGAILKLG
+36 AGVVSAGAVLKLG

-63 SQVGATMGLTQEEI
+63 SQVASTMGLTQDEI
-77 NSTDGVFQKLRK
+77 KSTDGVFAKLRQ
-89 TALEMGSSTK
+89 TALDMGSSTK
-99 FSASEAA
+99 YSATEASR
-106 EGLNYLAMSGMDA
+106 GLNYLAMAGLDA

-130 QMAGASGIDLATTCD
+130 KNAGATGIDLATTCD

-162 TYMDNMGAVT
+162 TYVNNMGAVT
-172 DVFALTST
+172 DVLALTST

-240 PTDKA
+240 PTDTA
-245 KKAMDELGFSAFD
+245 RKAMDKLGFSAFD
-258 TNGELRPM
+258 ANGELRPM
-266 QDILQELNSKFSQM
+266 QDILQELNEKFSEM
-280 TTEEKMNIMN
+280 TTAEKMNIMN

-302 ALLGESGDRWDELQI
+302 ALLGDSGDRWDELQI
-317 AIEECEGSAE
+317 AIEECEGTAE

-359 TPAIRPVVEAITKF
+359 TPAIRPVVEAITVF
-373 AQEVTKVI
+373 VQEVAKVI

-392 ALAMVLTALA
+392 ALAVVLTALS

-448 PITLIIGAIGALI
+448 PITLIIGAIGALV

-467 WNTSEGFRNFWINLW
+467 WNTSEGFRNFWINMWENVTNFFQNAW
-482 NGIKSVFQP
+482 NWIVDFVTQTIPQMISNIGTWFSELP
-491 VCEFLM
+491 S
-497 EGLGKI
+497 KI
-503 KDWFGFEWD
+503 
-512 KSATWGENLL
+512 GE
-522 NLFKQLAIKIPELMF
+522 
-537 KWLSFLPVLFWKALG
+537 WLSVTLQNIGTWV
-552 AIIDY
+552 
-557 VVEWSSNMWNNFID
+557 SNMWNSFIN
-571 MCKNILRSI
+571 MCKNILQSTV
-580 GEWFSQLPQLISEW
+580 EWFSQLPQRIGEW
-594 LSTTIANVSNWVIEM
+594 LSTTIANVSSWTSDMLN
-609 IGKFIEMCT
+609 KFIEMGAQ
-618 NILQNIKEWFSQ
+618 ILVATANWLMQ
-630 LPYAIGYWLS
+630 LPFKLLYWLS
-640 FSFLTV
+640 YGFFTV
-646 VSWVDDMCQSIW
+646 VKWVDDMCQAFW
-658 NLGVFILQTI
+658 DLGVSVLTTVIQW
-668 VEFFSQLPGKI
+668 FSQLPGKI
-679 WDFLKMAWDKT
+679 WEFLKMAWDKV

-699 KFTEMCVN
+699 KFKEMCVN
-707 IFNSVVEWFSKL
+707 IFNSVVEWFSQL

-726 LTSAWQKVSVW
+726 LKMAWERTSTW
-737 ASDMWN
+737 AIDMLN
-743 KFREM
+743 KFKEM
-748 CINVFNVVVE
+748 CSNVLSAIEE

-764 GKLWNFLMQAIQ
+764 GKIWGFLSSAIQ
-776 KVGEFASNMRN
+776 KAKEFASNMRST
-787 KASEAG
+787 ASEAG
-793 RWFSDTLINIVSQ
+793 RWFLNTLVQEVSQ
-806 IPSQMI
+806 IPSRMVE
-812 NIGKNIVQGVWNGI
+812 IGKQIVNGVWTGI

-841 SGIVDGAKSALGIHS
+841 GSIVQGAKDALGIHS

-893 NLTNVKFTPKIDSTL
+893 NLTNVKFTPKVDSTL
-908 ELANSINSM
+908 ELANTISSM

-943 VVSRYNDI
+943 EVRRYNDV

>member
-16 EFKSGVKSSESGITG
+16 EFGSGVKKSENSITS

-49 KDAITTGMNFDSAM
+49 KDAVTTGMNFDSAM
-63 SQVGATMGLTQEEI
+63 SQVAATMGLTQDEI
-77 NSTDGVFQKLRK
+77 NSTDGVFQKLRT
-89 TALEMGSSTK
+89 TALDMGSSTK

-151 SALGLASKDSA
+151 SALGLASEDSA
-162 TYMDNMGAVT
+162 TYMNNMGTVT

-202 MQDPLTELSVATG
+202 MQNPLSELSIATG

-240 PTDKA
+240 PTDSA

-266 QDILQELNSKFSQM
+266 QDILQELNEKFSQM

-302 ALLGESGDRWDELQI
+302 ALLGESGDRWDELEI
-317 AIEECEGSAE
+317 AIDNCEGSAE

-373 AQEVTKVI
+373 AQEITKVI
-381 QGAEDANPVLK
+381 QGAEDANPVLE
-392 ALAMVLTALA
+392 ALAMVLTVLA

-410 ASFISSLASMVG
+410 SSFISSLVSMVG
-422 ALVLTIGTTGGLT
+422 ALVLTIKTAGGLT
-435 GALGLLAGAMSIN
+435 GALGLLSGAMNIN
-448 PITLIIGAIGALI
+448 PITLIIGAIGALV

-467 WNTSEGFRNFWINLW
+467 WNTSEGFRNFWINMWENVTSFFQNAWNVIVSFVTQTIPQMISDIGTWFSELPSKIGEWLSVTLNNIKLW
-482 NGIKSVFQP
+482 VNEMWVSFIEMCSNILNTITEWFSQLP
-491 VCEFLM
+491 Y
-497 EGLGKI
+497 KI
-503 KDWFGFEWD
+503 GYCLTNALAATLQW
-512 KSATWGENLL
+512 SANMV
-522 NLFKQLAIKIPELMF
+522 NSIMQMCIKILDTIVVWFSQLPN
-537 KWLSFLPVLFWKALG
+537 KIWSFLTSAFERTSTWAM
-552 AIIDY
+552 
-557 VVEWSSNMWNNFID
+557 NMWNKFIE
-571 MCKNILRSI
+571 MCRNVLNSI
-580 GEWFSQLPQLISEW
+580 GEWFSQLPS
-594 LSTTIANVSNWVIEM
+594 
-609 IGKFIEMCT
+609 
-618 NILQNIKEWFSQ
+618 
-630 LPYAIGYWLS
+630 
-640 FSFLTV
+640 
-646 VSWVDDMCQSIW
+646 
-658 NLGVFILQTI
+658 
-668 VEFFSQLPGKI
+668 KI
-679 WDFLKMAWDKT
+679 W
-690 STWAVDMWN
+690 SY
-699 KFTEMCVN
+699 
-707 IFNSVVEWFSKL
+707 
-719 PGKIWEF
+719 
-726 LTSAWQKVSVW
+726 LT
-737 ASDMWN
+737 
-743 KFREM
+743 
-748 CINVFNVVVE
+748 
-758 WFSQLP
+758 
-764 GKLWNFLMQAIQ
+764 QAIQ
-776 KVGEFASNMRN
+776 RAGEFANNMRN

-806 IPSQMI
+806 IPSKMI

-826 KSMASTFMNN
+826 QSMASTFTNN

-841 SGIVDGAKSALGIHS
+841 SGIVNSAKSALGIHS

-893 NLTNVKFTPKIDSTL
+893 NLTNVKFTPKVDSTL
-908 ELANSINSM
+908 ELANSISSM

-943 VVSRYNDI
+943 EVRRYNDI

>member
-16 EFKSGVKSSESGITG
+16 EFGSGVKKSENSITS

-63 SQVGATMGLTQEEI
+63 SQVAATMGLTQDEI
-77 NSTDGVFQKLRK
+77 NSTDGVFQKLRT
-89 TALEMGSSTK
+89 TALDMGSSTK

-162 TYMDNMGAVT
+162 TYMNNMGTVT

-202 MQDPLTELSVATG
+202 MQNPLSELSIATG

-240 PTDKA
+240 PTDSA

-266 QDILQELNSKFSQM
+266 QDILQELNEKFSQM

-302 ALLGESGDRWDELQI
+302 ALLGESGDRWDELEI
-317 AIEECEGSAE
+317 AIDNCEGSAE

-359 TPAIRPVVEAITKF
+359 TPVIRPVVDAITKF
-373 AQEVTKVI
+373 AQEITKVI
-381 QGAEDANPVLK
+381 QGAEDANPVLE
-392 ALAMVLTALA
+392 ALAMVLAVLA
-402 GAFVAVKI
+402 GAFAAIKI
-410 ASFISSLASMVG
+410 TSFIGSLVGMVG
-422 ALVLTIGTTGGLT
+422 ALVLTIQTAGGLT
-435 GALGLLAGAMSIN
+435 GALGLLSGAMNIN
-448 PITLIIGAIGALI
+448 PITLMIGAIGALI

-467 WNTSEGFRNFWINLW
+467 WNTSEGFRNFWINMWENVTSFFQNAWNVIVSFVTQTIPQMISDIGTWFSELPSKIGEWLSVTLNNIKLW
-482 NGIKSVFQP
+482 VNEMWVSFIEMCSNILNTITEWFSQLP
-491 VCEFLM
+491 Y
-497 EGLGKI
+497 KI
-503 KDWFGFEWD
+503 GYCLTNALAATLQW
-512 KSATWGENLL
+512 SANMV
-522 NLFKQLAIKIPELMF
+522 NSIMQMCIKILDTIVVWFSQLPN
-537 KWLSFLPVLFWKALG
+537 KIWSFLTSAFERTSTWAM
-552 AIIDY
+552 
-557 VVEWSSNMWNNFID
+557 NMWNKFIE
-571 MCKNILRSI
+571 MCRNVLNSI
-580 GEWFSQLPQLISEW
+580 GEWFSQLPS
-594 LSTTIANVSNWVIEM
+594 
-609 IGKFIEMCT
+609 
-618 NILQNIKEWFSQ
+618 
-630 LPYAIGYWLS
+630 
-640 FSFLTV
+640 
-646 VSWVDDMCQSIW
+646 
-658 NLGVFILQTI
+658 
-668 VEFFSQLPGKI
+668 KI
-679 WDFLKMAWDKT
+679 W
-690 STWAVDMWN
+690 SY
-699 KFTEMCVN
+699 
-707 IFNSVVEWFSKL
+707 
-719 PGKIWEF
+719 
-726 LTSAWQKVSVW
+726 LT
-737 ASDMWN
+737 
-743 KFREM
+743 
-748 CINVFNVVVE
+748 
-758 WFSQLP
+758 
-764 GKLWNFLMQAIQ
+764 QAIQ
-776 KVGEFASNMRN
+776 RAGEFANNMRN

-793 RWFSDTLINIVSQ
+793 RWFSNTLINIVSQ
-806 IPSQMI
+806 IPGQMV

-826 KSMASTFMNN
+826 QSMASTFMNN

-841 SGIVDGAKSALGIHS
+841 SGIVNGAKSALGIHS

-893 NLTNVKFTPKIDSTL
+893 NLTNVKFTPKVDSTL
-908 ELANSINSM
+908 ELANSISSM

-943 VVSRYNDI
+943 EVRRYNDI

>member
-16 EFKSGVKSSESGITG
+16 EFGSGVKKSENSITS

-49 KDAITTGMNFDSAM
+49 KDAINTGMNFDSAM
-63 SQVGATMGLTQEEI
+63 SQVAATMGLTQDEI
-77 NSTDGVFQKLRK
+77 NSTDGVFQKLRT
-89 TALEMGSSTK
+89 TALDMGSSTK

-162 TYMDNMGAVT
+162 TYMNNMGTVT

-202 MQDPLTELSVATG
+202 MQNPLSELSIATG

-240 PTDKA
+240 PTDSA

-266 QDILQELNSKFSQM
+266 QDILQELNEKFSQM

-302 ALLGESGDRWDELQI
+302 ALLGESGDRWDELEI
-317 AIEECEGSAE
+317 AIDNCEGAAE

-359 TPAIRPVVEAITKF
+359 TPVIRPVVDAITKF
-373 AQEVTKVI
+373 AQEITKVI
-381 QGAEDANPVLK
+381 QGAEDANPVLE
-392 ALAMVLTALA
+392 ALAMVLTVLA

-410 ASFISSLASMVG
+410 SSFISSLVSMVG
-422 ALVLTIGTTGGLT
+422 ALVLTIQTAGGLT
-435 GALGLLAGAMSIN
+435 GALGLLSGAMNIN

-467 WNTSEGFRNFWINLW
+467 WNTSEGFRNFWINMWENVTSFFQNAWNVIVSFVTQTIPQMISDIGTWFSELPSKIGEWLSVTLNNIKLW
-482 NGIKSVFQP
+482 VNEMWVSFIEMCSNILNTITEWFSQLP
-491 VCEFLM
+491 Y
-497 EGLGKI
+497 KI
-503 KDWFGFEWD
+503 GYCLTNALAATLQW
-512 KSATWGENLL
+512 SANMV
-522 NLFKQLAIKIPELMF
+522 NSIMQMCIKILDTIVVWFSQLPN
-537 KWLSFLPVLFWKALG
+537 KIWSFLTSAFERTSTWAM
-552 AIIDY
+552 
-557 VVEWSSNMWNNFID
+557 NMWNKFIE
-571 MCKNILRSI
+571 MCRNVLNSI
-580 GEWFSQLPQLISEW
+580 GEWFSQLPS
-594 LSTTIANVSNWVIEM
+594 
-609 IGKFIEMCT
+609 
-618 NILQNIKEWFSQ
+618 
-630 LPYAIGYWLS
+630 
-640 FSFLTV
+640 
-646 VSWVDDMCQSIW
+646 
-658 NLGVFILQTI
+658 
-668 VEFFSQLPGKI
+668 KI
-679 WDFLKMAWDKT
+679 W
-690 STWAVDMWN
+690 SY
-699 KFTEMCVN
+699 
-707 IFNSVVEWFSKL
+707 
-719 PGKIWEF
+719 
-726 LTSAWQKVSVW
+726 LT
-737 ASDMWN
+737 
-743 KFREM
+743 
-748 CINVFNVVVE
+748 
-758 WFSQLP
+758 
-764 GKLWNFLMQAIQ
+764 QAIQ
-776 KVGEFASNMRN
+776 RAGEFANNMRN

-793 RWFSDTLINIVSQ
+793 RWFSNTLINIVSQ
-806 IPSQMI
+806 IPGQMV

-826 KSMASTFMNN
+826 QSMASTFMNN

-841 SGIVDGAKSALGIHS
+841 SGIVNGAKSALGIHS

-893 NLTNVKFTPKIDSTL
+893 NLTNVKFTPKVDSTL
-908 ELANSINSM
+908 ELANSISSM

-943 VVSRYNDI
+943 EVRRYNDI

>member
-16 EFKSGVKSSESGITG
+16 EFGSGVKKSENSITS

-49 KDAITTGMNFDSAM
+49 KDAINTGMNFDSAM
-63 SQVGATMGLTQEEI
+63 SQVAATMGLTQDEI
-77 NSTDGVFQKLRK
+77 NSTDGVFQKLRT
-89 TALEMGSSTK
+89 TALDMGSSTK

-151 SALGLASKDSA
+151 SSLGLASKDSA
-162 TYMDNMGAVT
+162 TYMNNMGTVT

-202 MQDPLTELSVATG
+202 MQNPLSELSIATG

-240 PTDKA
+240 PTDSA

-266 QDILQELNSKFSQM
+266 QDILQELNEKFSQM

-302 ALLGESGDRWDELQI
+302 ALLGESGDRWDELEI
-317 AIEECEGSAE
+317 AIDNCEGSAE

-359 TPAIRPVVEAITKF
+359 TPAIRPVVEVITKF
-373 AQEVTKVI
+373 AQEITKVI
-381 QGAEDANPVLK
+381 QGSEDANPVLG
-392 ALAMVLTALA
+392 ALAMVLTILA

-410 ASFISSLASMVG
+410 SSFISSLVSMVG
-422 ALVLTIGTTGGLT
+422 ALVLTIETAGGLT
-435 GALGLLAGAMSIN
+435 GALGLLSGAMNIN

-467 WNTSEGFRNFWINLW
+467 WNTSESFRNFWINMWENVTSFFQNAWNVIVSFVTQTIPQMISDIGTWFSELPSKIGEWLSVTLNNIKLW
-482 NGIKSVFQP
+482 VNEMWVSFIEMCSNILNTITEWFSQLPYKIGYCLTNALAATLQWSANMVNSIMQMCIKILDTIVVWFSQLP
-491 VCEFLM
+491 
-497 EGLGKI
+497 GKI
-503 KDWFGFEWD
+503 W
-512 KSATWGENLL
+512 
-522 NLFKQLAIKIPELMF
+522 
-537 KWLSFLPVLFWKALG
+537 SFLTSAFERTSTWAM
-552 AIIDY
+552 
-557 VVEWSSNMWNNFID
+557 NMWNKFIE
-571 MCKNILRSI
+571 MCRNVLNSI
-580 GEWFSQLPQLISEW
+580 GEWFSQLPS
-594 LSTTIANVSNWVIEM
+594 
-609 IGKFIEMCT
+609 
-618 NILQNIKEWFSQ
+618 
-630 LPYAIGYWLS
+630 
-640 FSFLTV
+640 
-646 VSWVDDMCQSIW
+646 
-658 NLGVFILQTI
+658 
-668 VEFFSQLPGKI
+668 KI
-679 WDFLKMAWDKT
+679 W
-690 STWAVDMWN
+690 SY
-699 KFTEMCVN
+699 
-707 IFNSVVEWFSKL
+707 
-719 PGKIWEF
+719 
-726 LTSAWQKVSVW
+726 LT
-737 ASDMWN
+737 
-743 KFREM
+743 
-748 CINVFNVVVE
+748 
-758 WFSQLP
+758 
-764 GKLWNFLMQAIQ
+764 QAIQ
-776 KVGEFASNMRN
+776 RAGEFANNMRN

-793 RWFSDTLINIVSQ
+793 RWFSDTLINIISR

-826 KSMASTFMNN
+826 QSMASTFTNN

-841 SGIVDGAKSALGIHS
+841 SGIVNSAKSALGIHS

-893 NLTNVKFTPKIDSTL
+893 NLTNVKFTPKVDSTL
-908 ELANSINSM
+908 ELANSISSM

-943 VVSRYNDI
+943 EVRRYNDI

>member
-16 EFKSGVKSSESGITG
+16 EFGSGVKKSENSITS

-49 KDAITTGMNFDSAM
+49 KDAINTGMNFDSAM
-63 SQVGATMGLTQEEI
+63 SQVAATMGLTQDEI
-77 NSTDGVFQKLRK
+77 NSTDGVFQKLRT
-89 TALEMGSSTK
+89 TALDMGSSTK

-162 TYMDNMGAVT
+162 TYMNNMGTVT

-202 MQDPLTELSVATG
+202 MQNPLSELSIATG

-240 PTDKA
+240 PTDSA

-266 QDILQELNSKFSQM
+266 QDILQELNEKFSQM

-302 ALLGESGDRWDELQI
+302 ALLGESGDRWDELEI
-317 AIEECEGSAE
+317 AIDNCEGSAE

-359 TPAIRPVVEAITKF
+359 TPVIRPVVDAITKF
-373 AQEVTKVI
+373 AQEITKVI
-381 QGAEDANPVLK
+381 QGAEDANPVLE
-392 ALAMVLTALA
+392 ALAMVLAVLA
-402 GAFVAVKI
+402 GAFAAIKI
-410 ASFISSLASMVG
+410 TSFIGSLVGMVG
-422 ALVLTIGTTGGLT
+422 ALVLTIQTAGGLT
-435 GALGLLAGAMSIN
+435 AALGLLSGAMSIN

-467 WNTSEGFRNFWINLW
+467 WNTSEGFRIFWINMWENITNFFQNAW
-482 NGIKSVFQP
+482 NGMV
-491 VCEFLM
+491 EFVTQTIPQM
-497 EGLGKI
+497 ISDIGT
-503 KDWFGFEWD
+503 WF
-512 KSATWGENLL
+512 S
-522 NLFKQLAIKIPELMF
+522 ELPS
-537 KWLSFLPVLFWKALG
+537 K
-552 AIIDY
+552 
-557 VVEWSSNMWNNFID
+557 
-571 MCKNILRSI
+571 I
-580 GEWFSQLPQLISEW
+580 GEWLSATLDNVGQWISDMWNSFLEMCSNI
-594 LSTTIANVSNWVIEM
+594 LNTIA
-609 IGKFIEMCT
+609 
-618 NILQNIKEWFSQ
+618 EWFSQ
-630 LPYAIGYWLS
+630 LPYKISYFLGYGLVT
-640 FSFLTV
+640 TV
-646 VSWVDDMCQSIW
+646 QWATDMINNIVQMCVKI
-658 NLGVFILQTI
+658 FDTI
-668 VEFFSQLPGKI
+668 VEWFSQLPGKI
-679 WDFLKMAWDKT
+679 WSFLTDAYQKA

-699 KFTEMCVN
+699 KFIEMCKNVL
-707 IFNSVVEWFSKL
+707 NSI
-719 PGKIWEF
+719 G
-726 LTSAWQKVSVW
+726 
-737 ASDMWN
+737 
-743 KFREM
+743 
-748 CINVFNVVVE
+748 E

-764 GKLWNFLMQAIQ
+764 SKIWNFLTQAIQ
-776 KVGEFASNMRN
+776 RVGEFANNMRN

-826 KSMASTFMNN
+826 QSMASTFMNN

-841 SGIVDGAKSALGIHS
+841 SGIVNGAKSALGIHS

-893 NLTNVKFTPKIDSTL
+893 NLTNVKFTPKVDSTL
-908 ELANSINSM
+908 ELANSISSM

-943 VVSRYNDI
+943 EVRRYNDI

>member
-16 EFKSGVKSSESGITG
+16 EFGSGVKKSENSITS

-49 KDAITTGMNFDSAM
+49 KDAINTGMNFDSAM
-63 SQVGATMGLTQEEI
+63 SQVAATMGLTQDEI
-77 NSTDGVFQKLRK
+77 NSTDGVFQKLRT
-89 TALEMGSSTK
+89 TALDMGSSTK

-151 SALGLASKDSA
+151 SSLGLASKDSA
-162 TYMDNMGAVT
+162 TYMNNMGTVT

-202 MQDPLTELSVATG
+202 MQNPLSELSIATG

-240 PTDKA
+240 PTDSA

-266 QDILQELNSKFSQM
+266 QDILQELNEKFSQM

-302 ALLGESGDRWDELQI
+302 ALLGESGDRWDELEI
-317 AIEECEGSAE
+317 AIDNCEGSAE

-359 TPAIRPVVEAITKF
+359 TPVIRPVVDAITEF
-373 AQEVTKVI
+373 AQEITKVI
-381 QGAEDANPVLK
+381 QGAEDANPVLE
-392 ALAMVLTALA
+392 ALAMVLAVLA

-410 ASFISSLASMVG
+410 SSFISSLVSMVG
-422 ALVLTIGTTGGLT
+422 ALVLTIQTAGGLT
-435 GALGLLAGAMSIN
+435 GALGLLTAAMSIN
-448 PITLIIGAIGALI
+448 PITLIIGAIGALVA
-461 TAFIYL
+461 AFIYL
-467 WNTSEGFRNFWINLW
+467 WNTSEGFRNFWINMWENVTSFFQNAWNVIVSFVTQTIPQMISDIGTWFSELPSKIGEWLSVTLNNIKLW
-482 NGIKSVFQP
+482 VNEMWVSFIEMCSNILNTITEWFSQLP
-491 VCEFLM
+491 Y
-497 EGLGKI
+497 KI
-503 KDWFGFEWD
+503 GYCLTNALAATLQW
-512 KSATWGENLL
+512 SANMV
-522 NLFKQLAIKIPELMF
+522 NSIMQMCIKILDTIVVWFSQLPN
-537 KWLSFLPVLFWKALG
+537 KIWSFLTSAFERTSTWAM
-552 AIIDY
+552 
-557 VVEWSSNMWNNFID
+557 NMWNKFIE
-571 MCKNILRSI
+571 MCRNVLNSI
-580 GEWFSQLPQLISEW
+580 GEWFSQLPS
-594 LSTTIANVSNWVIEM
+594 
-609 IGKFIEMCT
+609 
-618 NILQNIKEWFSQ
+618 
-630 LPYAIGYWLS
+630 
-640 FSFLTV
+640 
-646 VSWVDDMCQSIW
+646 
-658 NLGVFILQTI
+658 
-668 VEFFSQLPGKI
+668 KI
-679 WDFLKMAWDKT
+679 W
-690 STWAVDMWN
+690 SY
-699 KFTEMCVN
+699 
-707 IFNSVVEWFSKL
+707 
-719 PGKIWEF
+719 
-726 LTSAWQKVSVW
+726 LT
-737 ASDMWN
+737 
-743 KFREM
+743 
-748 CINVFNVVVE
+748 
-758 WFSQLP
+758 
-764 GKLWNFLMQAIQ
+764 QAIQ
-776 KVGEFASNMRN
+776 RAGEFANNMRN

-806 IPSQMI
+806 IPSKMI

-826 KSMASTFMNN
+826 QSMASTFTNN

-841 SGIVDGAKSALGIHS
+841 SGIVNSAKSALGIHS

-893 NLTNVKFTPKIDSTL
+893 NLTNVKFTPKVDSTL
-908 ELANSINSM
+908 ELANSISSM

-943 VVSRYNDI
+943 EVRRYNDI

>member
-16 EFKSGVKSSESGITG
+16 EFGSGVKKSENSITS

-49 KDAITTGMNFDSAM
+49 KDAINTGMNFDSAM
-63 SQVGATMGLTQEEI
+63 SQVAATMGLTQDEI
-77 NSTDGVFQKLRK
+77 NSTDGVFQKLRT
-89 TALEMGSSTK
+89 TALDMGSSTK

-151 SALGLASKDSA
+151 SALGLASKDST
-162 TYMDNMGAVT
+162 TYMNNMGTVT

-202 MQDPLTELSVATG
+202 MQNPLSELSIATG

-240 PTDKA
+240 PTDSA

-266 QDILQELNSKFSQM
+266 QDILQELNEKFSQM

-302 ALLGESGDRWDELQI
+302 ALLGESGDRWDELEI
-317 AIEECEGSAE
+317 AIDNCEGSAE

-359 TPAIRPVVEAITKF
+359 TPVIRPVVDAITEF
-373 AQEVTKVI
+373 AQEITKVI
-381 QGAEDANPVLK
+381 QGAEDANPVLE
-392 ALAMVLTALA
+392 ALAMVLAVLA

-410 ASFISSLASMVG
+410 SSFISSLVSMVG
-422 ALVLTIGTTGGLT
+422 ALVLTIQTAGGLT
-435 GALGLLAGAMSIN
+435 GALGLLTAAMSIN
-448 PITLIIGAIGALI
+448 PITLIIGAIGALVA
-461 TAFIYL
+461 AFIYL
-467 WNTSEGFRNFWINLW
+467 WNTSEGFRNFWINMWENVTSFFQNAWNVIVSFVTQTIPQMISDIGTWFSELPSKIGEWLSVTLNNIKLW
-482 NGIKSVFQP
+482 VNEMWVSFIEMCSNILNTITEWFSQLP
-491 VCEFLM
+491 Y
-497 EGLGKI
+497 KI
-503 KDWFGFEWD
+503 GYCLTNALAATLQW
-512 KSATWGENLL
+512 SANMV
-522 NLFKQLAIKIPELMF
+522 NSIMQMCIKILDTIVVWFSQLPN
-537 KWLSFLPVLFWKALG
+537 KIWSFLTSAFERTSTWAM
-552 AIIDY
+552 
-557 VVEWSSNMWNNFID
+557 NMWNKFIE
-571 MCKNILRSI
+571 MCRNVLNSI
-580 GEWFSQLPQLISEW
+580 GEWFSQLPS
-594 LSTTIANVSNWVIEM
+594 
-609 IGKFIEMCT
+609 
-618 NILQNIKEWFSQ
+618 
-630 LPYAIGYWLS
+630 
-640 FSFLTV
+640 
-646 VSWVDDMCQSIW
+646 
-658 NLGVFILQTI
+658 
-668 VEFFSQLPGKI
+668 KI
-679 WDFLKMAWDKT
+679 W
-690 STWAVDMWN
+690 SY
-699 KFTEMCVN
+699 
-707 IFNSVVEWFSKL
+707 
-719 PGKIWEF
+719 
-726 LTSAWQKVSVW
+726 LT
-737 ASDMWN
+737 
-743 KFREM
+743 
-748 CINVFNVVVE
+748 
-758 WFSQLP
+758 
-764 GKLWNFLMQAIQ
+764 QAIQ
-776 KVGEFASNMRN
+776 RAGEFANNMRN

-806 IPSQMI
+806 IPSKMI

-826 KSMASTFMNN
+826 QSMASTFTNN

-841 SGIVDGAKSALGIHS
+841 SGIVNSAKSALGIHS

-893 NLTNVKFTPKIDSTL
+893 NLTNVKFTPKVDSTL
-908 ELANSINSM
+908 ELANSISSM

-943 VVSRYNDI
+943 EVRRYNDI

>member
-16 EFKSGVKSSESGITG
+16 EFKSGVNKSENSITS

-63 SQVGATMGLTQEEI
+63 SQVAATMGLTQDEM
-77 NSTDGVFQKLRK
+77 NSTDGVFQKLRT
-89 TALEMGSSTK
+89 TALDMGSSTK

-162 TYMDNMGAVT
+162 TYMNNIGTVT

-202 MQDPLTELSVATG
+202 MQNPLSELSIATG

-240 PTDKA
+240 PTDSA

-266 QDILQELNSKFSQM
+266 QDILQELNEKFSQM

-302 ALLGESGDRWDELQI
+302 ALLGESGDRWDELEI
-317 AIEECEGSAE
+317 AIDNCDGAAE

-373 AQEVTKVI
+373 AQEITKVI
-381 QGAEDANPVLK
+381 QGAEDANPVLE
-392 ALAMVLTALA
+392 ALAMVLTVLA

-410 ASFISSLASMVG
+410 SSFISSLVSMVG
-422 ALVLTIGTTGGLT
+422 ALVLTIKTAGGLT
-435 GALGLLAGAMSIN
+435 GALGLLSGAMNIN
-448 PITLIIGAIGALI
+448 PITLMIGAIGALVA
-461 TAFIYL
+461 AFIYL
-467 WNTSEGFRNFWINLW
+467 WNTSEGFRNFWINMWENVTSFFQNAWNVIVSFVTQTIPQMISDIGAWFSELPSKIGEWLSVTLNNIKLW
-482 NGIKSVFQP
+482 VNEMWVSFIEMCSNILNTITEWFSQLP
-491 VCEFLM
+491 Y
-497 EGLGKI
+497 KI
-503 KDWFGFEWD
+503 GYCLTNALAATLQW
-512 KSATWGENLL
+512 SANMV
-522 NLFKQLAIKIPELMF
+522 NSIMQMCIKILDTIVVWFSQLPN
-537 KWLSFLPVLFWKALG
+537 KIWSFLTSAFERTSTWAM
-552 AIIDY
+552 
-557 VVEWSSNMWNNFID
+557 NMWNKFIE
-571 MCKNILRSI
+571 MCRNVLNSI
-580 GEWFSQLPQLISEW
+580 GEWFSQLPS
-594 LSTTIANVSNWVIEM
+594 
-609 IGKFIEMCT
+609 
-618 NILQNIKEWFSQ
+618 
-630 LPYAIGYWLS
+630 
-640 FSFLTV
+640 
-646 VSWVDDMCQSIW
+646 
-658 NLGVFILQTI
+658 
-668 VEFFSQLPGKI
+668 KI
-679 WDFLKMAWDKT
+679 W
-690 STWAVDMWN
+690 SY
-699 KFTEMCVN
+699 
-707 IFNSVVEWFSKL
+707 
-719 PGKIWEF
+719 
-726 LTSAWQKVSVW
+726 LT
-737 ASDMWN
+737 
-743 KFREM
+743 
-748 CINVFNVVVE
+748 
-758 WFSQLP
+758 
-764 GKLWNFLMQAIQ
+764 QAIQ
-776 KVGEFASNMRN
+776 RAGEFANNMRN

-793 RWFSDTLINIVSQ
+793 RWFSNTLINIVSQ

-826 KSMASTFMNN
+826 QSMASTFMNN

-841 SGIVDGAKSALGIHS
+841 SGIVNGAKSALGIHS

-893 NLTNVKFTPKIDSTL
+893 NLTNVKFTPKVDSTL
-908 ELANSINSM
+908 ELANSISSM

-943 VVSRYNDI
+943 EVRRYNDI

>member
-16 EFKSGVKSSESGITG
+16 EFGSGVKKSENSITS

-36 AGVVSAGAILKLG
+36 GGVVSAGAILKLG
-49 KDAITTGMNFDSAM
+49 KDAVTTGMNFDSAM
-63 SQVGATMGLTQEEI
+63 SQVAATMGLTQDEM
-77 NSTDGVFQKLRK
+77 NSTDGVFQKLRT
-89 TALEMGSSTK
+89 TALDMGSSTK

-151 SALGLASKDSA
+151 SALGLASEDSA
-162 TYMDNMGAVT
+162 TYMNNMGTVT

-202 MQDPLTELSVATG
+202 MQNPLSELSIATG

-240 PTDKA
+240 PTDSA

-266 QDILQELNSKFSQM
+266 QDILQELNEKFSQM
-280 TTEEKMNIMN
+280 TTEEKMDIMN

-302 ALLGESGDRWDELQI
+302 ALLGESGDRWDELEI
-317 AIEECEGSAE
+317 AIDNCEGSAE

-359 TPAIRPVVEAITKF
+359 TPAIRPVVEFITKF
-373 AQEVTKVI
+373 AQEITKVI
-381 QGAEDANPVLK
+381 QGSEDANPVLE
-392 ALAMVLTALA
+392 ALAMVLTVLA

-410 ASFISSLASMVG
+410 SSFISSLVGMVG
-422 ALVLTIGTTGGLT
+422 ALVLTIQTAGGLT
-435 GALGLLAGAMSIN
+435 GALGLLSGAMNIN

-467 WNTSEGFRNFWINLW
+467 WNTSEGFRNFWINMWENVTSFFQNAW
-482 NGIKSVFQP
+482 NVIVSFVTQTIPQMISDIGTWFSELPSKIGEWLSVTLDNVGQW
-491 VCEFLM
+491 VSDMWNKFLEM
-497 EGLGKI
+497 CSNILNTIAEWFSQLPYKIGYFLGNGLVTTVQWVTDMINNIVQMCVKIFNTIVEWFSQLPGKI
-503 KDWFGFEWD
+503 W
-512 KSATWGENLL
+512 
-522 NLFKQLAIKIPELMF
+522 
-537 KWLSFLPVLFWKALG
+537 SFLTDAYQKASTW
-552 AIIDY
+552 A
-557 VVEWSSNMWNNFID
+557 VNMWNKFIE
-571 MCKNILRSI
+571 MCKNVLNSI
-580 GEWFSQLPQLISEW
+580 GEWFSQLPS
-594 LSTTIANVSNWVIEM
+594 
-609 IGKFIEMCT
+609 
-618 NILQNIKEWFSQ
+618 
-630 LPYAIGYWLS
+630 
-640 FSFLTV
+640 
-646 VSWVDDMCQSIW
+646 
-658 NLGVFILQTI
+658 
-668 VEFFSQLPGKI
+668 KI
-679 WDFLKMAWDKT
+679 
-690 STWAVDMWN
+690 
-699 KFTEMCVN
+699 
-707 IFNSVVEWFSKL
+707 
-719 PGKIWEF
+719 
-726 LTSAWQKVSVW
+726 
-737 ASDMWN
+737 
-743 KFREM
+743 
-748 CINVFNVVVE
+748 
-758 WFSQLP
+758 
-764 GKLWNFLMQAIQ
+764 WNFLTQAIQ
-776 KVGEFASNMRN
+776 RVGEFANNMRN

-793 RWFSDTLINIVSQ
+793 RWFLDTLINIVSQ

-826 KSMASTFMNN
+826 QSMASAFTNN

-841 SGIVDGAKSALGIHS
+841 SGIVNSAKSALGIHS

-893 NLTNVKFTPKIDSTL
+893 NLTNVKFTPKVDSTL
-908 ELANSINSM
+908 ELANSISSM

-943 VVSRYNDI
+943 EVRRYNDI

>member
-16 EFKSGVKSSESGITG
+16 EFKSGVNKSENSITG

-63 SQVGATMGLTQEEI
+63 SQVASTMGLTQDEI
-77 NSTDGVFQKLRK
+77 KSTDGVFAKLRQ
-89 TALEMGSSTK
+89 TALDMGSSTK
-99 FSASEAA
+99 YSSTEAA
-106 EGLNYLAMSGMDA
+106 EGMNYLALAGLKA
-119 DTMMKA
+119 DTMMEA
-125 LPITL
+125 LPLTL
-130 QMAGASGIDLATTCD
+130 KMAGASGIDLATTCN

-151 SALGLASKDSA
+151 GALGLASEDST
-162 TYMDNMGAVT
+162 TYIYNMGSVM
-172 DVFALTST
+172 DVFASTST

-192 ISQVGATARV
+192 VSQVGATARV
-202 MQDPLTELSVATG
+202 MVDPLTELSIATG

-245 KKAMDELGFSAFD
+245 KEAMDKMHFSAFD
-258 TNGELRPM
+258 ANEELKPM
-266 QDILQELNSKFSQM
+266 QQILKELNAELSGM
-280 TTEEKMNIMN
+280 TTEERMNVMN

-302 ALLGESGDRWDELQI
+302 ALLGESGDRWDELNV
-317 AIEECEGSAE
+317 ALDECEGSAE

-346 AVEGLKIAISDKL
+346 AVEGVKIAISDKL

-373 AQEVTKVI
+373 TQEVTKVI
-381 QGAEDANPVLK
+381 RCAEDANPALK
-392 ALAMVLTALA
+392 ALATVLTALA

-410 ASFISSLASMVG
+410 ASFISSLAGMVG

-448 PITLIIGAIGALI
+448 PITLIIGAIGGLV

-467 WNTSEGFRNFWINLW
+467 WNTSEGFRNFWINMWENVTNFFQWAW
-482 NGIKSVFQP
+482 NGIVSFVTQTIPQMISDIGTWFSELP
-491 VCEFLM
+491 S
-497 EGLGKI
+497 KI
-503 KDWFGFEWD
+503 
-512 KSATWGENLL
+512 GE
-522 NLFKQLAIKIPELMF
+522 
-537 KWLSFLPVLFWKALG
+537 WLSVTLQNIGTWA
-552 AIIDY
+552 
-557 VVEWSSNMWNNFID
+557 SNMWNNFID
-571 MCKNILRSI
+571 MCKNILQSI
-580 GEWFSQLPQLISEW
+580 GEWFSQLPQRIGEW
-594 LSTTIANVSNWVIEM
+594 LSTTIANVSNWVVEM
-609 IGKFIEMCT
+609 INKFIEMGIE
-618 NILQNIKEWFSQ
+618 ILVATVNWLAQ
-630 LPYAIGYWLS
+630 LPFKLLYWLS
-640 FSFLTV
+640 YSFFTV
-646 VSWVDDMCQSIW
+646 VKWIDEMCQAFW
-658 NLGVFILQTI
+658 DLGVTVLKTVIEWFC
-668 VEFFSQLPGKI
+668 QLPGKI
-679 WDFLKMAWDKT
+679 WEFLKMAWEKT

-699 KFTEMCVN
+699 KFKEMCVN
-707 IFNSVVEWFSKL
+707 IFNSVVEWFRQLPGKIWEFLKMAWEKTTTWASDMWNKFKEMCSNVLNSVGEWFSKL

-726 LTSAWQKVSVW
+726 LKSAV
-737 ASDMWN
+737 
-743 KFREM
+743 
-748 CINVFNVVVE
+748 
-758 WFSQLP
+758 
-764 GKLWNFLMQAIQ
+764 Q
-776 KVGEFASNMRN
+776 KVGEFASNM
-787 KASEAG
+787 KDKGKEAG
-793 RWFSDTLINIVSQ
+793 KWFLDSLINIVSQ
-806 IPSQMI
+806 IPGQMV
-812 NIGKNIVQGVWNGI
+812 NIGKNIVQGVWRGI
-826 KSMASTFMNN
+826 QSMASTFMNN

-841 SGIVDGAKSALGIHS
+841 GSIVQGAKDALGIHS

-893 NLTNVKFTPKIDSTL
+893 NLTNVKFTPKVDSTL
-908 ELANSINSM
+908 ELANTISSM

-943 VVSRYNDI
+943 EVRRYNDV

>member
-16 EFKSGVKSSESGITG
+16 EFGSGVKKSENSITS

-49 KDAITTGMNFDSAM
+49 KDAINTGMNFDSAM
-63 SQVGATMGLTQEEI
+63 SQVAATMGLTQDEI
-77 NSTDGVFQKLRK
+77 NSTDGVFQKLRT
-89 TALEMGSSTK
+89 TALDMGSSTK

-151 SALGLASKDSA
+151 SSLGLASKDSA
-162 TYMDNMGAVT
+162 TYMNNMGTVT

-202 MQDPLTELSVATG
+202 MQNPLSELSIATG

-240 PTDKA
+240 PTDSA

-266 QDILQELNSKFSQM
+266 QDILQELNEKFSQM

-302 ALLGESGDRWDELQI
+302 ALLGESGDRWDELEI
-317 AIEECEGSAE
+317 AIDNCEGSAE

-359 TPAIRPVVEAITKF
+359 TPAIRPVVEVITKF
-373 AQEVTKVI
+373 AQEITKVI
-381 QGAEDANPVLK
+381 QGSEDANPVLE
-392 ALAMVLTALA
+392 ALAMVLTILA

-410 ASFISSLASMVG
+410 SSFISSLVSMVG
-422 ALVLTIGTTGGLT
+422 ALVLTIETAGGLT
-435 GALGLLAGAMSIN
+435 GALGLLSGAMNIN

-461 TAFIYL
+461 AAFIYL
-467 WNTSEGFRNFWINLW
+467 WNTSEGFRNFWINMWENVTSFFQNAW
-482 NGIKSVFQP
+482 NVIVSFVTQTIPQMISDIGTWFSELPSKIGEWLSVTLDNVGQWISDMWNK
-491 VCEFLM
+491 FLEM
-497 EGLGKI
+497 CSNILNTIAEWFSQLPYKISYFLGYGLATTVQWVTNMINNIVQMCVKIFNTIVEWFSQLPGKI
-503 KDWFGFEWD
+503 
-512 KSATWGENLL
+512 
-522 NLFKQLAIKIPELMF
+522 
-537 KWLSFLPVLFWKALG
+537 LSFLTDAYQKASTW
-552 AIIDY
+552 A
-557 VVEWSSNMWNNFID
+557 VNMWNKFIE
-571 MCKNILRSI
+571 MCKNVLNSI
-580 GEWFSQLPQLISEW
+580 GEWFSQLPS
-594 LSTTIANVSNWVIEM
+594 
-609 IGKFIEMCT
+609 
-618 NILQNIKEWFSQ
+618 
-630 LPYAIGYWLS
+630 
-640 FSFLTV
+640 
-646 VSWVDDMCQSIW
+646 
-658 NLGVFILQTI
+658 
-668 VEFFSQLPGKI
+668 KI
-679 WDFLKMAWDKT
+679 
-690 STWAVDMWN
+690 
-699 KFTEMCVN
+699 
-707 IFNSVVEWFSKL
+707 
-719 PGKIWEF
+719 
-726 LTSAWQKVSVW
+726 
-737 ASDMWN
+737 
-743 KFREM
+743 
-748 CINVFNVVVE
+748 
-758 WFSQLP
+758 
-764 GKLWNFLMQAIQ
+764 WNFLTQAIQ
-776 KVGEFASNMRN
+776 RVGEFANNMRN

-793 RWFSDTLINIVSQ
+793 RWFSNTLINIVSQ

-812 NIGKNIVQGVWNGI
+812 NIGRNIVQGVWNGI
-826 KSMASTFMNN
+826 QSMASTFTNN

-841 SGIVDGAKSALGIHS
+841 SGIVNSAKSALGIHS

-893 NLTNVKFTPKIDSTL
+893 NLTNVKFTPKVDSTL
-908 ELANSINSM
+908 ELANSISSM

-943 VVSRYNDI
+943 EVRRYNDI

>member
-16 EFKSGVKSSESGITG
+16 EFGSGVKKSENSITS

-49 KDAITTGMNFDSAM
+49 KDAISTGMNFDSAM
-63 SQVGATMGLTQEEI
+63 SQVAATMGLTQNEI
-77 NSTDGVFQKLRK
+77 NSTDGVFQKLRT

-151 SALGLASKDSA
+151 SALGLASEDSA
-162 TYMDNMGAVT
+162 TYMNNMGTVT

-202 MQDPLTELSVATG
+202 MQNPLSELSIATG

-240 PTDKA
+240 PTDSA

-266 QDILQELNSKFSQM
+266 QDILQELNEKFSQM

-302 ALLGESGDRWDELQI
+302 ALLGESGDRWDELEI
-317 AIEECEGSAE
+317 AIDNCEGSAE

-359 TPAIRPVVEAITKF
+359 TPVIRPVVEAITNF
-373 AQEVTKVI
+373 AQEITKVI
-381 QGAEDANPVLK
+381 QGAEDANPVLG
-392 ALAMVLTALA
+392 ALAMVLTILA

-410 ASFISSLASMVG
+410 SSFISSLVSMVG
-422 ALVLTIGTTGGLT
+422 ALVLTIQTAGGLT
-435 GALGLLAGAMSIN
+435 GALGLLFGAMNIN
-448 PITLIIGAIGALI
+448 PITLIIGAIGALV

-467 WNTSEGFRNFWINLW
+467 WNTSEGFRNFWINMWENVTSFFQNAW
-482 NGIKSVFQP
+482 NVIVSFVTQTIPQMISDIGTWFSELPSKIGEWLSVTLDNVGQWTSGMWNK
-491 VCEFLM
+491 FLEM
-497 EGLGKI
+497 CSNILNTIAEWFSQLPYKIGYFLEYSLVTTVQWVTNMINNIVQMCVKIFNTIVEWFSQLPGKI
-503 KDWFGFEWD
+503 W
-512 KSATWGENLL
+512 
-522 NLFKQLAIKIPELMF
+522 
-537 KWLSFLPVLFWKALG
+537 SFLTDAYQKASTW
-552 AIIDY
+552 A
-557 VVEWSSNMWNNFID
+557 VNMWNKFIE
-571 MCKNILRSI
+571 MCKNVLNSI
-580 GEWFSQLPQLISEW
+580 GEWFSQLPSKIW
-594 LSTTIANVSNWVIEM
+594 
-609 IGKFIEMCT
+609 
-618 NILQNIKEWFSQ
+618 
-630 LPYAIGYWLS
+630 
-640 FSFLTV
+640 SFLT
-646 VSWVDDMCQSIW
+646 
-658 NLGVFILQTI
+658 
-668 VEFFSQLPGKI
+668 
-679 WDFLKMAWDKT
+679 
-690 STWAVDMWN
+690 
-699 KFTEMCVN
+699 
-707 IFNSVVEWFSKL
+707 
-719 PGKIWEF
+719 
-726 LTSAWQKVSVW
+726 
-737 ASDMWN
+737 
-743 KFREM
+743 
-748 CINVFNVVVE
+748 
-758 WFSQLP
+758 
-764 GKLWNFLMQAIQ
+764 QAIQ
-776 KVGEFASNMRN
+776 RVGEFANNMRN

-793 RWFSDTLINIVSQ
+793 RWFSNTLINIVSQ

-812 NIGKNIVQGVWNGI
+812 NIGRNIVQGVWNGI
-826 KSMASTFMNN
+826 QSMASTFTNN

-841 SGIVDGAKSALGIHS
+841 SGIVNSAKSALGIHS
-856 PSREMRDEVGKWIPA
+856 PSREMRDEVGKWIPV

-893 NLTNVKFTPKIDSTL
+893 NLTNVKFTPKVDSTL
-908 ELANSINSM
+908 ELANSISSM

-943 VVSRYNDI
+943 EVRRYNDI

>member
-49 KDAITTGMNFDSAM
+49 KDAITTGMNFDSSM
-63 SQVGATMGLTQEEI
+63 SQVASTMGLTQDEI

-89 TALEMGSSTK
+89 TALEMGSTTK
-99 FSASEAA
+99 FSATEASQ
-106 EGLNYLAMSGMDA
+106 GLNYLAMAGLDA

-162 TYMDNMGAVT
+162 TYMNNMGAVT

-240 PTDKA
+240 PTDSA
-245 KKAMDELGFSAFD
+245 KRAMDRLQFSAFD
-258 TNGELRPM
+258 ANGELRPM
-266 QDILQELNSKFSQM
+266 QDILQELNEKFSEM
-280 TTEEKMNIMN
+280 TTAEKMNIMN

-302 ALLGESGDRWDELQI
+302 ALLGDSGDRWDELQI
-317 AIEECEGSAE
+317 AIEECEGATE

-359 TPAIRPVVEAITKF
+359 TPAIRPVVEAITVF
-373 AQEVTKVI
+373 VQEVAKVI

-392 ALAMVLTALA
+392 ALAVVLTALS

-448 PITLIIGAIGALI
+448 PITLIIGAIGALV

-467 WNTSEGFRNFWINLW
+467 WNTSESFRNFWINMWENVTSFFQNAW
-482 NGIKSVFQP
+482 NVIVSYVTQTIPQMISDIGTWFSELP
-491 VCEFLM
+491 S
-497 EGLGKI
+497 KI
-503 KDWFGFEWD
+503 
-512 KSATWGENLL
+512 GE
-522 NLFKQLAIKIPELMF
+522 
-537 KWLSFLPVLFWKALG
+537 WLSVTLDNVGQW
-552 AIIDY
+552 ISD
-557 VVEWSSNMWNNFID
+557 MWNNFLEMCSNILNTIAEWFSQLPYKIGYFLSYGLVTTVQWVTD
-571 MCKNILRSI
+571 MINNIVQMCVKIFDTIVEWFSQLPGKIWSFLTDAYQKASTWAVNMWNKFIEMCKNVLNSI
-580 GEWFSQLPQLISEW
+580 GEWFSQLPS
-594 LSTTIANVSNWVIEM
+594 
-609 IGKFIEMCT
+609 
-618 NILQNIKEWFSQ
+618 
-630 LPYAIGYWLS
+630 
-640 FSFLTV
+640 
-646 VSWVDDMCQSIW
+646 
-658 NLGVFILQTI
+658 
-668 VEFFSQLPGKI
+668 KI
-679 WDFLKMAWDKT
+679 
-690 STWAVDMWN
+690 
-699 KFTEMCVN
+699 
-707 IFNSVVEWFSKL
+707 
-719 PGKIWEF
+719 
-726 LTSAWQKVSVW
+726 
-737 ASDMWN
+737 
-743 KFREM
+743 
-748 CINVFNVVVE
+748 
-758 WFSQLP
+758 
-764 GKLWNFLMQAIQ
+764 WNFLTQAIQ
-776 KVGEFASNMRN
+776 RVGEFANNMRN

-793 RWFSDTLINIVSQ
+793 RWFSNTLINIVSQ

-826 KSMASTFMNN
+826 QSMASTFMNN

-841 SGIVDGAKSALGIHS
+841 SGIVNGAKSALGIHS

-893 NLTNVKFTPKIDSTL
+893 NLTNVKFTPKVDSTL
-908 ELANSINSM
+908 ELANTISSM

-924 QFNVDGR
+924 QFMVDGR

-943 VVSRYNDI
+943 VVGRYNDV

>member
-49 KDAITTGMNFDSAM
+49 KDAITTGMNFDSSM
-63 SQVGATMGLTQEEI
+63 SQVASTMGLTQDEI

-89 TALEMGSSTK
+89 TALEMGSTTK
-99 FSASEAA
+99 FSATEASQ
-106 EGLNYLAMSGMDA
+106 GLNYLAMAGLDA

-162 TYMDNMGAVT
+162 TYMNNMGAVT

-240 PTDKA
+240 PTDSA
-245 KKAMDELGFSAFD
+245 KRAMDRLQFSAFD
-258 TNGELRPM
+258 ANGELRPM
-266 QDILQELNSKFSQM
+266 QDILQELNEKFSEM
-280 TTEEKMNIMN
+280 TTAEKMNIMN

-302 ALLGESGDRWDELQI
+302 ALLGDSGDKWDKLQI
-317 AIEECEGSAE
+317 AIEECEGATE

-339 SLTELSS
+339 SLIELSS

-359 TPAIRPVVEAITKF
+359 KPAIRPVVEAITVF
-373 AQEVTKVI
+373 VQEVAEVI

-392 ALAMVLTALA
+392 ALAVVLTALS

-448 PITLIIGAIGALI
+448 PITLIIGAIGALV

-467 WNTSEGFRNFWINLW
+467 WNTSEGFRNFWIFLWDNIVEFFKWAW
-482 NGIKSVFQP
+482 NGIVSFVTETIPNMISNIGTWFSELP
-491 VCEFLM
+491 D
-497 EGLGKI
+497 KI
-503 KDWFGFEWD
+503 
-512 KSATWGENLL
+512 GE
-522 NLFKQLAIKIPELMF
+522 
-537 KWLSFLPVLFWKALG
+537 WLSVTLQNIGTWA
-552 AIIDY
+552 
-557 VVEWSSNMWNNFID
+557 SNMWNSFIN
-571 MCKNILRSI
+571 MCKNILQSTV
-580 GEWFSQLPQLISEW
+580 EWFSQLPQRIGEW
-594 LSTTIANVSNWVIEM
+594 LSTTITNVGSWASNM
-609 IGKFIEMCT
+609 LNKFIEMGSE
-618 NILQNIKEWFSQ
+618 ILIATVNWLMQ
-630 LPYAIGYWLS
+630 LPFKLLYWLS
-640 FSFLTV
+640 YGFFTV
-646 VSWVDDMCQSIW
+646 VKWVDDMCQAFW
-658 NLGVFILQTI
+658 DLGVSVLTTVIQW
-668 VEFFSQLPGKI
+668 FSQLPGKI
-679 WDFLKMAWDKT
+679 WEFLKMAWDKV

-699 KFTEMCVN
+699 KFKEMCVN
-707 IFNSVVEWFSKL
+707 IFNSVVEWFSQL

-726 LTSAWQKVSVW
+726 LKMAWERTSTW
-737 ASDMWN
+737 AIDMLN
-743 KFREM
+743 KFKEM
-748 CINVFNVVVE
+748 CSNVLSAIEE

-764 GKLWNFLMQAIQ
+764 GKIWGFLSSAIQ
-776 KVGEFASNMRN
+776 KAKEFASNMRST
-787 KASEAG
+787 ASEAG
-793 RWFSDTLINIVSQ
+793 RWFLNTLVQEVSQ
-806 IPSQMI
+806 IPSRMVE
-812 NIGKNIVQGVWNGI
+812 IGKQIVNGVWTGI

-841 SGIVDGAKSALGIHS
+841 GSIVQGAKDALGIHS

-893 NLTNVKFTPKIDSTL
+893 NLTNVKFTPKVDSTL
-908 ELANSINSM
+908 ELANTISSM

-924 QFNVDGR
+924 QFMVDGR

-943 VVSRYNDI
+943 VVSRYNDV

>member
-16 EFKSGVKSSESGITG
+16 EFGSGVKKSENSITS

-49 KDAITTGMNFDSAM
+49 KDAINTGMNFDSAM
-63 SQVGATMGLTQEEI
+63 SQVAATMGLTQDEI
-77 NSTDGVFQKLRK
+77 NSTDGVFQKLRT
-89 TALEMGSSTK
+89 TALDMGSSTK

-151 SALGLASKDSA
+151 SSLGLASKDSA
-162 TYMDNMGAVT
+162 TYMNNMGTVT

-202 MQDPLTELSVATG
+202 MQNPLSELSIATG

-240 PTDKA
+240 PTDSA

-266 QDILQELNSKFSQM
+266 QDILQELNEKFSQM

-302 ALLGESGDRWDELQI
+302 ALLGESGDRWDELEI
-317 AIEECEGSAE
+317 AIDNCEGSAE

-359 TPAIRPVVEAITKF
+359 TPVIRPVVDAITEF
-373 AQEVTKVI
+373 AQEITKVI
-381 QGAEDANPVLK
+381 QGAEDANPVLE
-392 ALAMVLTALA
+392 ALAMVLTVLA

-410 ASFISSLASMVG
+410 SSFISSLVGMVG
-422 ALVLTIGTTGGLT
+422 ALVLTIQTAGGLT
-435 GALGLLAGAMSIN
+435 GALGLLANAMNIN
-448 PITLIIGAIGALI
+448 PITLIIGAIGGLI
-461 TAFIYL
+461 AAFIYL
-467 WNTSEGFRNFWINLW
+467 WNTSEGFRNFWINMWENVTSFFQNAWNVIVSFVTQTIPQMISDIGTWFSELPSKIGEWLSVTLNNIKLW
-482 NGIKSVFQP
+482 VNEMWVSFIEMCSNILNTITEWFSQLP
-491 VCEFLM
+491 Y
-497 EGLGKI
+497 KI
-503 KDWFGFEWD
+503 GYCLTNALAATLQW
-512 KSATWGENLL
+512 SANMV
-522 NLFKQLAIKIPELMF
+522 NSIMQMCIKILDTIVVWFSQLPN
-537 KWLSFLPVLFWKALG
+537 KIWSFLTSAFERTSTWAM
-552 AIIDY
+552 
-557 VVEWSSNMWNNFID
+557 NMWNKFIE
-571 MCKNILRSI
+571 MCRNVLNSI
-580 GEWFSQLPQLISEW
+580 GEWFSQLPS
-594 LSTTIANVSNWVIEM
+594 
-609 IGKFIEMCT
+609 
-618 NILQNIKEWFSQ
+618 
-630 LPYAIGYWLS
+630 
-640 FSFLTV
+640 
-646 VSWVDDMCQSIW
+646 
-658 NLGVFILQTI
+658 
-668 VEFFSQLPGKI
+668 KI
-679 WDFLKMAWDKT
+679 W
-690 STWAVDMWN
+690 SY
-699 KFTEMCVN
+699 
-707 IFNSVVEWFSKL
+707 
-719 PGKIWEF
+719 
-726 LTSAWQKVSVW
+726 LT
-737 ASDMWN
+737 
-743 KFREM
+743 
-748 CINVFNVVVE
+748 
-758 WFSQLP
+758 
-764 GKLWNFLMQAIQ
+764 QAIQ
-776 KVGEFASNMRN
+776 RAGEFANNMRN

-793 RWFSDTLINIVSQ
+793 RWFSNTLINIVSQ

-826 KSMASTFMNN
+826 QSMASTFTNN

-841 SGIVDGAKSALGIHS
+841 SGIVNSAKSALGIHS

-893 NLTNVKFTPKIDSTL
+893 NLTNVKFTPKVDSTL
-908 ELANSINSM
+908 ELANSISSM

-943 VVSRYNDI
+943 EVRRYNDI

>member
-16 EFKSGVKSSESGITG
+16 EFGSGVKKSENSITS

-49 KDAITTGMNFDSAM
+49 KDAINTGMNFDSAM
-63 SQVGATMGLTQEEI
+63 SQVAATMGLTQDEI
-77 NSTDGVFQKLRK
+77 NSTDGVFQKLRT
-89 TALEMGSSTK
+89 TALDMGSSTK

-151 SALGLASKDSA
+151 SSLGLASKDSA
-162 TYMDNMGAVT
+162 TYMNNMGTVT

-202 MQDPLTELSVATG
+202 MQNPLSELSIATG

-240 PTDKA
+240 PTDSA

-266 QDILQELNSKFSQM
+266 QDILQELNEKFSQM

-302 ALLGESGDRWDELQI
+302 ALLGESGDRWDELEI
-317 AIEECEGSAE
+317 AIDNCEGSAE

-359 TPAIRPVVEAITKF
+359 TPVIRPVVDAITKF
-373 AQEVTKVI
+373 AQEITKVI
-381 QGAEDANPVLK
+381 QGAEDANPVLE
-392 ALAMVLTALA
+392 ALAMVLAVLA
-402 GAFVAVKI
+402 GAFAAIKI
-410 ASFISSLASMVG
+410 ASFISSLVGMVG
-422 ALVLTIGTTGGLT
+422 ALVLTIQTAGGLT
-435 GALGLLAGAMSIN
+435 AALGLLSGAMNIN
-448 PITLIIGAIGALI
+448 PITLIIGAIGGLI

-467 WNTSEGFRNFWINLW
+467 WNTSEGFRNFWINMWENVTSFFQNAWNVIVSFVTQTIPQMISDIGTWFSELPSKIGEWLSVTLNNIKLW
-482 NGIKSVFQP
+482 VNEMWVSFIEMCSNILNTITEWFSQLP
-491 VCEFLM
+491 Y
-497 EGLGKI
+497 KI
-503 KDWFGFEWD
+503 GYCLTNALAATLQW
-512 KSATWGENLL
+512 SANMV
-522 NLFKQLAIKIPELMF
+522 NSIMQMCIKILDTIVVWFSQLPN
-537 KWLSFLPVLFWKALG
+537 KIWSFLTSAFERTSTWAM
-552 AIIDY
+552 
-557 VVEWSSNMWNNFID
+557 NMWNKFIE
-571 MCKNILRSI
+571 MCRNVLNSI
-580 GEWFSQLPQLISEW
+580 GEWFSQLPS
-594 LSTTIANVSNWVIEM
+594 
-609 IGKFIEMCT
+609 
-618 NILQNIKEWFSQ
+618 
-630 LPYAIGYWLS
+630 
-640 FSFLTV
+640 
-646 VSWVDDMCQSIW
+646 
-658 NLGVFILQTI
+658 
-668 VEFFSQLPGKI
+668 KI
-679 WDFLKMAWDKT
+679 W
-690 STWAVDMWN
+690 SY
-699 KFTEMCVN
+699 
-707 IFNSVVEWFSKL
+707 
-719 PGKIWEF
+719 
-726 LTSAWQKVSVW
+726 LT
-737 ASDMWN
+737 
-743 KFREM
+743 
-748 CINVFNVVVE
+748 
-758 WFSQLP
+758 
-764 GKLWNFLMQAIQ
+764 QAIQ
-776 KVGEFASNMRN
+776 RAGEFANNMRN

-793 RWFSDTLINIVSQ
+793 RWFSDTLINIISR

-826 KSMASTFMNN
+826 QSMASTFTNN

-841 SGIVDGAKSALGIHS
+841 SGIVNSAKSALGIHS

-893 NLTNVKFTPKIDSTL
+893 NLTNVKFTPKVDSTL
-908 ELANSINSM
+908 ELANSISSM

-943 VVSRYNDI
+943 EVRRYNDI

>member
-16 EFKSGVKSSESGITG
+16 EFGSGVKKSENSITS

-63 SQVGATMGLTQEEI
+63 SQVAATMGLTQDEI
-77 NSTDGVFQKLRK
+77 NSTDGVFQKLRT
-89 TALEMGSSTK
+89 TALDMGSSTK

-151 SALGLASKDSA
+151 SSLGLASKDSA
-162 TYMDNMGAVT
+162 TYMNNMGTVT

-202 MQDPLTELSVATG
+202 MQNPLSELSIATG

-240 PTDKA
+240 PTDSA

-266 QDILQELNSKFSQM
+266 QDILQELNEKFSQM

-302 ALLGESGDRWDELQI
+302 ALLGESGDRWDELEI
-317 AIEECEGSAE
+317 AIDNCEGSAE

-359 TPAIRPVVEAITKF
+359 TPVIRPVVEAITEF
-373 AQEVTKVI
+373 AQEITKVI
-381 QGAEDANPVLK
+381 QGSEDANPVLE
-392 ALAMVLTALA
+392 ALAMVLTVLA

-410 ASFISSLASMVG
+410 SSFISSLVSMVG
-422 ALVLTIGTTGGLT
+422 ALVLTIQTAGGLT
-435 GALGLLAGAMSIN
+435 GALGLLANAMNIN
-448 PITLIIGAIGALI
+448 PITLIIGAIGGLI
-461 TAFIYL
+461 AAFIYL
-467 WNTSEGFRNFWINLW
+467 WNTSEGFRNFWINMWENVTSFFQNAWNVIVSFVTQTIPQMISDIGTWFSELPSKIGEWLSVTLNNIKLW
-482 NGIKSVFQP
+482 VNEMWVSFIEMCSNILNTITEWFSQLP
-491 VCEFLM
+491 Y
-497 EGLGKI
+497 KI
-503 KDWFGFEWD
+503 GYCLTNALAATLQW
-512 KSATWGENLL
+512 SANMV
-522 NLFKQLAIKIPELMF
+522 NSIMQMCIKILDTIVVWFSQLPN
-537 KWLSFLPVLFWKALG
+537 KIWSFLTSAFERTSTWAM
-552 AIIDY
+552 
-557 VVEWSSNMWNNFID
+557 NMWNKFIE
-571 MCKNILRSI
+571 MCRNVLNSI
-580 GEWFSQLPQLISEW
+580 GEWFSQLPSKIWS
-594 LSTTIANVSNWVIEM
+594 
-609 IGKFIEMCT
+609 
-618 NILQNIKEWFSQ
+618 
-630 LPYAIGYWLS
+630 Y
-640 FSFLTV
+640 LT
-646 VSWVDDMCQSIW
+646 
-658 NLGVFILQTI
+658 QTI
-668 VEFFSQLPGKI
+668 QR
-679 WDFLKMAWDKT
+679 A
-690 STWAVDMWN
+690 
-699 KFTEMCVN
+699 
-707 IFNSVVEWFSKL
+707 
-719 PGKIWEF
+719 
-726 LTSAWQKVSVW
+726 
-737 ASDMWN
+737 
-743 KFREM
+743 
-748 CINVFNVVVE
+748 
-758 WFSQLP
+758 
-764 GKLWNFLMQAIQ
+764 
-776 KVGEFASNMRN
+776 GEFANNMRN

-793 RWFSDTLINIVSQ
+793 RWFSNTLINIVSQ

-826 KSMASTFMNN
+826 QSMASTFTNN

-841 SGIVDGAKSALGIHS
+841 SGIVNSAKNALGIHS

-893 NLTNVKFTPKIDSTL
+893 NLTNVKFTPKVDSTL
-908 ELANSINSM
+908 ELANSISSM

-943 VVSRYNDI
+943 EVRRYNDI

>member
-16 EFKSGVKSSESGITG
+16 EFKSGVNKSENSITG

-63 SQVGATMGLTQEEI
+63 SQVAATMGLTQDEI
-77 NSTDGVFQKLRK
+77 KSTDGVFAKLRQ
-89 TALEMGSSTK
+89 TALDMGSSTK
-99 FSASEAA
+99 YSSTEAA
-106 EGLNYLAMSGMDA
+106 EGMNYLALAGLKA
-119 DTMMKA
+119 DTMMEA
-125 LPITL
+125 LPLTL
-130 QMAGASGIDLATTCD
+130 KMAGASGIDLATTCN

-151 SALGLASKDSA
+151 GALGLATDDS
-162 TYMDNMGAVT
+162 TDYIYNMGSVM

-192 ISQVGATARV
+192 VSQVGATARV
-202 MQDPLTELSVATG
+202 MVDPLTELSIATG
-215 ILADNDIQASEAGTI
+215 ILADNDIQASESGTI

-245 KKAMDELGFSAFD
+245 REVMDKMHFSAFN
-258 TNGELRPM
+258 TNEELKPM
-266 QDILQELNSKFSQM
+266 QQILKELNAELSGM
-280 TTEEKMNIMN
+280 TTEERMNVMS

-302 ALLGESGDRWDELQI
+302 ALLDESGDRWDELNV
-317 AIEECEGSAE
+317 ALDECEGSAE

-381 QGAEDANPVLK
+381 RGTEDANPKLK
-392 ALAMVLTALA
+392 ALATVLTALA
-402 GAFVAVKI
+402 GAFVSVKI
-410 ASFISSLASMVG
+410 ASFISSLAGMVG

-448 PITLIIGAIGALI
+448 PITLIIGAIGGLV

-467 WNTSEGFRNFWINLW
+467 WNTSEGFRNFWINMWENVTSFFQWAW
-482 NGIKSVFQP
+482 NGIVTFVTQTIPKMISDIGV
-491 VCEFLM
+491 
-497 EGLGKI
+497 
-503 KDWFGFEWD
+503 WFSELPGRIGEWL
-512 KSATWGENLL
+512 TTTIQNVGIW
-522 NLFKQLAIKIPELMF
+522 
-537 KWLSFLPVLFWKALG
+537 
-552 AIIDY
+552 
-557 VVEWSSNMWNNFID
+557 VVDMWNNFIE
-571 MCKNILRSI
+571 MCKNILQSI
-580 GEWFSQLPQLISEW
+580 GEWFSQLPQRIGEW
-594 LSTTIANVSNWVIEM
+594 LSTTIENVSNWVVEM
-609 IGKFIEMCT
+609 INKFIEMGIE
-618 NILQNIKEWFSQ
+618 ILVATVDWLVQ
-630 LPYAIGYWLS
+630 LPFKLLYWLS
-640 FSFLTV
+640 YGFFTV
-646 VSWVDDMCQSIW
+646 VKWIDEMCQAFW
-658 NLGVFILQTI
+658 DLGVTVLKI
-668 VEFFSQLPGKI
+668 VIEWFCQLPGKI
-679 WDFLKMAWDKT
+679 WEFLKMAWDKT

-707 IFNSVVEWFSKL
+707 IFNSVVEWFRQLPGKIWEFLKMAWEKTTTWASDMWNKFKEMCSNVLNSVGEWFSKL

-726 LTSAWQKVSVW
+726 LKSAV
-737 ASDMWN
+737 
-743 KFREM
+743 
-748 CINVFNVVVE
+748 
-758 WFSQLP
+758 
-764 GKLWNFLMQAIQ
+764 Q
-776 KVGEFASNMRN
+776 KVGEFASNM
-787 KASEAG
+787 KDKGKEAG
-793 RWFSDTLINIVSQ
+793 KWFLDSLINIVSQ
-806 IPSQMI
+806 IPGQMV
-812 NIGKNIVQGVWNGI
+812 NIGKNIVQGVWRGI
-826 KSMASTFMNN
+826 QSMASTFMNN

-841 SGIVDGAKSALGIHS
+841 GSIVQGAKDALGIHS

-893 NLTNVKFTPKIDSTL
+893 NLTNVKFTPKVDSTL
-908 ELANSINSM
+908 ELANTISSM

-943 VVSRYNDI
+943 EVRRYNDV

>member
-16 EFKSGVKSSESGITG
+16 EFGSGVKKSENSITS

-49 KDAITTGMNFDSAM
+49 KDAVTTGMNFDSAM
-63 SQVGATMGLTQEEI
+63 SQVAATMGLTQDEI
-77 NSTDGVFQKLRK
+77 NSTDGVFQKLRT
-89 TALEMGSSTK
+89 TALDMGSSTK

-151 SALGLASKDSA
+151 SSLGLASKDSA
-162 TYMDNMGAVT
+162 TYMNNMGTVT

-202 MQDPLTELSVATG
+202 MQNPLSELSIATG

-240 PTDKA
+240 PTDSA

-266 QDILQELNSKFSQM
+266 QDILQELNEKFSQM

-302 ALLGESGDRWDELQI
+302 ALLGESGDRWDELEI
-317 AIEECEGSAE
+317 AIDNCEGSAE

-381 QGAEDANPVLK
+381 QGSEDANPVLE
-392 ALAMVLTALA
+392 ALAMVLTVLA

-410 ASFISSLASMVG
+410 SSFISSLVSMVG
-422 ALVLTIGTTGGLT
+422 ALVLTIETAGGLT
-435 GALGLLAGAMSIN
+435 GALGLLSGAMNIN

-467 WNTSEGFRNFWINLW
+467 WNTSEGFRNFWINMWENVTSFFQNAWNVIVSFVTQTIPQMISDIGTWFSELPSKIGEWLSVTLNNIKLW
-482 NGIKSVFQP
+482 VNEMWVSFIEMCSNILNTITEWFSQLP
-491 VCEFLM
+491 Y
-497 EGLGKI
+497 KI
-503 KDWFGFEWD
+503 GYCLTNALAATLQW
-512 KSATWGENLL
+512 SANMV
-522 NLFKQLAIKIPELMF
+522 NSIMQMCIKILDTIVVWFSQLPN
-537 KWLSFLPVLFWKALG
+537 KIWSFLTSAFERTSTWAM
-552 AIIDY
+552 
-557 VVEWSSNMWNNFID
+557 NMWNKFIE
-571 MCKNILRSI
+571 MCRNVLNSI
-580 GEWFSQLPQLISEW
+580 GEWFSQLPS
-594 LSTTIANVSNWVIEM
+594 
-609 IGKFIEMCT
+609 
-618 NILQNIKEWFSQ
+618 
-630 LPYAIGYWLS
+630 
-640 FSFLTV
+640 
-646 VSWVDDMCQSIW
+646 
-658 NLGVFILQTI
+658 
-668 VEFFSQLPGKI
+668 KI
-679 WDFLKMAWDKT
+679 W
-690 STWAVDMWN
+690 SY
-699 KFTEMCVN
+699 
-707 IFNSVVEWFSKL
+707 
-719 PGKIWEF
+719 
-726 LTSAWQKVSVW
+726 LT
-737 ASDMWN
+737 
-743 KFREM
+743 
-748 CINVFNVVVE
+748 
-758 WFSQLP
+758 
-764 GKLWNFLMQAIQ
+764 QAIQ
-776 KVGEFASNMRN
+776 RAGEFANNMRN

-793 RWFSDTLINIVSQ
+793 RWFSNTLINIVSQ

-812 NIGKNIVQGVWNGI
+812 NIGRNIVQGVWNGI
-826 KSMASTFMNN
+826 QSMASTFTNN

-841 SGIVDGAKSALGIHS
+841 SGIVNSAKSALGIHS

-893 NLTNVKFTPKIDSTL
+893 NLTNVKFTPKVDSTL
-908 ELANSINSM
+908 ELANSISSM

-943 VVSRYNDI
+943 EVRRYNDI

>member
-16 EFKSGVKSSESGITG
+16 EFGSGVKKSENSITS

-49 KDAITTGMNFDSAM
+49 KDAISTGMNFDSAM
-63 SQVGATMGLTQEEI
+63 SQVAATMGLTQDEI
-77 NSTDGVFQKLRK
+77 NSTDGVFQKLRT
-89 TALEMGSSTK
+89 TALDMGSSTK

-151 SALGLASKDSA
+151 SSLGLASKDSA
-162 TYMDNMGAVT
+162 TYMNNMGTVT

-202 MQDPLTELSVATG
+202 MQNPLSELSIATG

-240 PTDKA
+240 PTDSA

-266 QDILQELNSKFSQM
+266 QDILQELNEKFSQM

-302 ALLGESGDRWDELQI
+302 ALLGESGDRWDELEI
-317 AIEECEGSAE
+317 AIDNCEGSAE

-359 TPAIRPVVEAITKF
+359 TPVIRPVVEAITEF
-373 AQEVTKVI
+373 AQEITKVI
-381 QGAEDANPVLK
+381 QGSEDANPVLE
-392 ALAMVLTALA
+392 ALAMVLTVLA

-410 ASFISSLASMVG
+410 SSFISSLVSMVG
-422 ALVLTIGTTGGLT
+422 ALVLTIQTAGGLT
-435 GALGLLAGAMSIN
+435 GALGLLANAMNIN
-448 PITLIIGAIGALI
+448 PITLIIGAIGGLI
-461 TAFIYL
+461 AAFIYL
-467 WNTSEGFRNFWINLW
+467 WNTSEGFRNFWINMWENVTSFFQNAWNVIVSFVTQTIPQMISDIGTWFSELPSKIGEWLSVTLNNIKLW
-482 NGIKSVFQP
+482 VNEMWVSFIEMCSNILNTITEWFSQLP
-491 VCEFLM
+491 Y
-497 EGLGKI
+497 KI
-503 KDWFGFEWD
+503 GYCLTNALAATLQW
-512 KSATWGENLL
+512 SANMV
-522 NLFKQLAIKIPELMF
+522 NSIMQMCIKILDTIVVWFSQLPN
-537 KWLSFLPVLFWKALG
+537 KIWSFLTSAFERTSTWAM
-552 AIIDY
+552 
-557 VVEWSSNMWNNFID
+557 NMWNKFIE
-571 MCKNILRSI
+571 MCRNVLNSI
-580 GEWFSQLPQLISEW
+580 GEWFSQLPS
-594 LSTTIANVSNWVIEM
+594 
-609 IGKFIEMCT
+609 
-618 NILQNIKEWFSQ
+618 
-630 LPYAIGYWLS
+630 
-640 FSFLTV
+640 
-646 VSWVDDMCQSIW
+646 
-658 NLGVFILQTI
+658 
-668 VEFFSQLPGKI
+668 KI
-679 WDFLKMAWDKT
+679 W
-690 STWAVDMWN
+690 SY
-699 KFTEMCVN
+699 
-707 IFNSVVEWFSKL
+707 
-719 PGKIWEF
+719 
-726 LTSAWQKVSVW
+726 LT
-737 ASDMWN
+737 
-743 KFREM
+743 
-748 CINVFNVVVE
+748 
-758 WFSQLP
+758 
-764 GKLWNFLMQAIQ
+764 QAIQ
-776 KVGEFASNMRN
+776 RAGEFANNMRN

-793 RWFSDTLINIVSQ
+793 RWFSNTLINIVSQ

-826 KSMASTFMNN
+826 QSMASTFTNN

-841 SGIVDGAKSALGIHS
+841 SGIVNSAKSALGIHS

-893 NLTNVKFTPKIDSTL
+893 NLTNVKFTPKVDSTL
-908 ELANSINSM
+908 ELANSISSM

-943 VVSRYNDI
+943 EVRRYNDI

>member
-16 EFKSGVKSSESGITG
+16 EFKSGVNKSENSITG

-63 SQVGATMGLTQEEI
+63 SQVGATMGLTQDEI

-89 TALEMGSSTK
+89 TALEMGSTTK
-99 FSASEAA
+99 FSSTEASQ
-106 EGLNYLAMSGMDA
+106 GLNYLAMAGLDA

-215 ILADNDIQASEAGTI
+215 ILADNDIQASESGTI

-245 KKAMDELGFSAFD
+245 KKSMDELGFSAFD

-266 QDILQELNSKFSQM
+266 QDILQELNEKFSKM

-302 ALLGESGDRWDELQI
+302 ALLGDSGDRWDELQI
-317 AIEECEGSAE
+317 AIEECEGATE

-332 QNDNLKG
+332 QNDNLLG

-346 AVEGLKIAISDKL
+346 AIEGFKIALSDKL
-359 TPAIRPVVEAITKF
+359 TPAIRPVVESMTKLV
-373 AQEVTKVI
+373 QEISKVI
-381 QGAEDANPVLK
+381 QGTEDANPVLK
-392 ALAMVLTALA
+392 ALAVVLTALA
-402 GAFVAVKI
+402 GAFVSVKI
-410 ASFISSLASMVG
+410 ASFISSLAGMVG

-435 GALGLLAGAMSIN
+435 GALKLLGGAMNIN
-448 PITLIIGAIGALI
+448 PITLIIGAIGGLV

-482 NGIKSVFQP
+482 DNIVEFFKWAWNGIVSFVTETIPNMISNIGTWFSELP
-491 VCEFLM
+491 D
-497 EGLGKI
+497 KI
-503 KDWFGFEWD
+503 
-512 KSATWGENLL
+512 GE
-522 NLFKQLAIKIPELMF
+522 
-537 KWLSFLPVLFWKALG
+537 WLSVTLQNIGTWVS
-552 AIIDY
+552 D
-557 VVEWSSNMWNNFID
+557 MWNKFIE
-571 MCKNILRSI
+571 MCQNILQSI
-580 GEWFSQLPQLISEW
+580 GDWFSQLPQRISEW
-594 LSTTIANVSNWVIEM
+594 LSTTIENVSNWVVEM
-609 IGKFIEMCT
+609 INKFIEMGT
-618 NILQNIKEWFSQ
+618 EILIATVNWLMQ
-630 LPYAIGYWLS
+630 LPFKLLYWLS
-640 FSFLTV
+640 YGFFTV
-646 VSWVDDMCQSIW
+646 VKWVDDMCQAFW
-658 NLGVFILQTI
+658 DLGVSVLTTVIQW
-668 VEFFSQLPGKI
+668 FSQLPGKI
-679 WDFLKMAWDKT
+679 WEFLKMAWDKT

-699 KFTEMCVN
+699 KFIEMCVN

-737 ASDMWN
+737 TSDMWN

-787 KASEAG
+787 KGSEAG

-826 KSMASTFMNN
+826 QSMASTFMNN

-841 SGIVDGAKSALGIHS
+841 GSIVQGAKDALGIHS

-893 NLTNVKFTPKIDSTL
+893 NLTNVKFTPKVDSTL
-908 ELANSINSM
+908 ELANTISSM

-943 VVSRYNDI
+943 EVRRYNDV

>member
-16 EFKSGVKSSESGITG
+16 EFKSGVNKSENSITG

-63 SQVGATMGLTQEEI
+63 SQVAATMGLTQDEI
-77 NSTDGVFQKLRK
+77 NSTDGVFQKLRT
-89 TALEMGSSTK
+89 TALDMGSSTK

-162 TYMDNMGAVT
+162 TYMNNMGTVT

-202 MQDPLTELSVATG
+202 MQNPLSELSIATG

-240 PTDKA
+240 PTDSA

-266 QDILQELNSKFSQM
+266 QDILQELNEKFSQM

-302 ALLGESGDRWDELQI
+302 ALLGESGDRWDELEI
-317 AIEECEGSAE
+317 AIDNCEGSAE

-373 AQEVTKVI
+373 AQEITKVI
-381 QGAEDANPVLK
+381 QGAEDANPVLE
-392 ALAMVLTALA
+392 ALAMVLTVLA

-410 ASFISSLASMVG
+410 SSFISSLVSMVG
-422 ALVLTIGTTGGLT
+422 ALVLTIQTAGGLT
-435 GALGLLAGAMSIN
+435 GALGLLSGAMNIN
-448 PITLIIGAIGALI
+448 PITLIIGAIGALV

-467 WNTSEGFRNFWINLW
+467 WNTSEGFRNFWINMWENVTSFFQNAWNVIVSFVTQTIPQMISDIGTWFSELPSKIGEWLSVTLNNIKLW
-482 NGIKSVFQP
+482 VNEMWVSFIEMCSNILNTITEWFSQLP
-491 VCEFLM
+491 Y
-497 EGLGKI
+497 KI
-503 KDWFGFEWD
+503 GYCLTNALAATLQW
-512 KSATWGENLL
+512 SANMV
-522 NLFKQLAIKIPELMF
+522 NSIMQMCIKILDTIVVWFSQLPN
-537 KWLSFLPVLFWKALG
+537 KIWSFLTSAFERTSTWAM
-552 AIIDY
+552 
-557 VVEWSSNMWNNFID
+557 NMWNKFIE
-571 MCKNILRSI
+571 MCRNVLNSI
-580 GEWFSQLPQLISEW
+580 GEWFSQLPS
-594 LSTTIANVSNWVIEM
+594 
-609 IGKFIEMCT
+609 
-618 NILQNIKEWFSQ
+618 
-630 LPYAIGYWLS
+630 
-640 FSFLTV
+640 
-646 VSWVDDMCQSIW
+646 
-658 NLGVFILQTI
+658 
-668 VEFFSQLPGKI
+668 KI
-679 WDFLKMAWDKT
+679 W
-690 STWAVDMWN
+690 SY
-699 KFTEMCVN
+699 
-707 IFNSVVEWFSKL
+707 
-719 PGKIWEF
+719 
-726 LTSAWQKVSVW
+726 LT
-737 ASDMWN
+737 
-743 KFREM
+743 
-748 CINVFNVVVE
+748 
-758 WFSQLP
+758 
-764 GKLWNFLMQAIQ
+764 QAIQ
-776 KVGEFASNMRN
+776 RAGEFANNMRN

-806 IPSQMI
+806 IPSKMI

-826 KSMASTFMNN
+826 QSMASTFTNN

-841 SGIVDGAKSALGIHS
+841 SGIVNSAKSALGIHS

-893 NLTNVKFTPKIDSTL
+893 NLTNVKFTPKVDSTL
-908 ELANSINSM
+908 ELANSISSM

-943 VVSRYNDI
+943 EVRRYNDI

>member
-16 EFKSGVKSSESGITG
+16 EFGSGVKKSENSITG

-49 KDAITTGMNFDSAM
+49 KDAVTTGMNFDSAM
-63 SQVGATMGLTQEEI
+63 SQVAATMGLTQDEM
-77 NSTDGVFQKLRK
+77 NSTDGVFQKLRT
-89 TALEMGSSTK
+89 TALDMGSSTK

-151 SALGLASKDSA
+151 SALGLASEDSA
-162 TYMDNMGAVT
+162 TYMNNMGTVT

-202 MQDPLTELSVATG
+202 MQNPLSELSIATG

-240 PTDKA
+240 PTDSA

-266 QDILQELNSKFSQM
+266 QDILQELNEKFSQM

-302 ALLGESGDRWDELQI
+302 ALLGESGDRWDELEI
-317 AIEECEGSAE
+317 AIDNCEGSAE

-359 TPAIRPVVEAITKF
+359 TPAIRPVVEVITKF
-373 AQEVTKVI
+373 AQEITKVI
-381 QGAEDANPVLK
+381 QGSEDANPVLG
-392 ALAMVLTALA
+392 ALAMVLTILA

-410 ASFISSLASMVG
+410 SSFISSLVSMVG
-422 ALVLTIGTTGGLT
+422 ALFLTIETAGGLT
-435 GALGLLAGAMSIN
+435 GALELLSGAMNIN

-467 WNTSEGFRNFWINLW
+467 WNTSEGFRNFWINMWENVTSFFQNAW
-482 NGIKSVFQP
+482 NVIVSFVTQTIPQMISNIGTWFSELP
-491 VCEFLM
+491 S
-497 EGLGKI
+497 KI
-503 KDWFGFEWD
+503 
-512 KSATWGENLL
+512 GE
-522 NLFKQLAIKIPELMF
+522 
-537 KWLSFLPVLFWKALG
+537 WLSVTLDNVGQW
-552 AIIDY
+552 
-557 VVEWSSNMWNNFID
+557 VSNMWNKFLEMCSNILNTIAEWFSQLPYKIDYFLGYGLATTVQWATNMINNIVQMCVKIFNTIVEWFSQLPGKIWSFLNDAYQKASTWAVNMWNKFIE
-571 MCKNILRSI
+571 MCKNVLNSI
-580 GEWFSQLPQLISEW
+580 GEWFSQLPSKIW
-594 LSTTIANVSNWVIEM
+594 
-609 IGKFIEMCT
+609 
-618 NILQNIKEWFSQ
+618 
-630 LPYAIGYWLS
+630 
-640 FSFLTV
+640 SFLT
-646 VSWVDDMCQSIW
+646 
-658 NLGVFILQTI
+658 
-668 VEFFSQLPGKI
+668 
-679 WDFLKMAWDKT
+679 
-690 STWAVDMWN
+690 
-699 KFTEMCVN
+699 
-707 IFNSVVEWFSKL
+707 
-719 PGKIWEF
+719 
-726 LTSAWQKVSVW
+726 
-737 ASDMWN
+737 
-743 KFREM
+743 
-748 CINVFNVVVE
+748 
-758 WFSQLP
+758 
-764 GKLWNFLMQAIQ
+764 QAIQ
-776 KVGEFASNMRN
+776 RVGEFANNMRN

-793 RWFSDTLINIVSQ
+793 RWFSNTLINIVSQ

-826 KSMASTFMNN
+826 QSMASTFTNN

-841 SGIVDGAKSALGIHS
+841 SGIVNSAKSALGIHS

-893 NLTNVKFTPKIDSTL
+893 NLTNVKFTPKVDSTL
-908 ELANSINSM
+908 ELANSISSM

-943 VVSRYNDI
+943 EVRRYNDI